1 MNYIE
6 QVFRN
11 KAKDEGCSILVSKWN
26 YDSTLIP
33 EALET
38 IPLIFPHF
46 SKHNKSHSET
56 ILNNIVNVL
65 GKNVIEQLSST
76 DLWLILESAYCHD
89 LGMVITVE
97 MINAALQDGS
107 FLKYFRSVLAD
118 PFHDMYKYAAFYAI
132 KDGKLV
138 LKQNEFSLMMY
149 DSVRFLMSDYFRSRH
164 ADNSLKA
171 IANTDSV
178 LALDLPKA
186 IVPTRLI
193 SMMGAVC
200 RSHTLNF
207 NEVMSLPQVENGI
220 ATDMAHPR
228 FVACLLRLGD
238 ILDIDNNRF
247 SDVFMKT
254 ISEMPE
260 LSQLHKDKHLSIT
273 HLRIDSKYIEVNAK
287 CKSPRVAKV
296 TKDWFSWIK
305 EEVNN
310 QTLRWNTIVPDDISC
325 YLPTISHLDIEIE
338 GYDNLSTIEMPRFT
352 IDVNKALELL
362 QGKNFYKDPFDSI
375 RELLQNAVDS
385 TLLKFYE
392 LYKDSEVIRNG
403 IGKSFL
409 DVAKQ
414 FPIYVEVRRDAK
426 GIIQVS
432 ISDKGL
438 GISKQQLKFLSNT
451 GSSSKNVLK
460 QDIIRNMPMWMRPS
474 GVFGIGFQSIFLL
487 TDRVDIE
494 TKDFFT
500 DECISIEMYNPR
512 SKMKG
517 DIYIKPCSHM
527 YESGFKLHFSL
538 KEECNRQKKTE
549 SNDFFDEIHE
559 EDNVVSICEKVK
571 QYAEL
576 SFFPIYC
583 NEEYIERE
591 DNLYFDQATG
601 IELKFSDSNGVLDQ
615 KFYFK
620 NAHVASLPNVPFF
633 SLIANFHSCDS
644 VDFLTLDRGEFKDSM
659 KSEAQILLFQAIDN
673 YLHSPSFTPVYNKG
687 INSFVLFM
695 RLLGKASIPRLEKD
709 WDFKFKGRPVH
720 EYLSYQKVIVTTTF
734 AQANDVEFKE
744 IGNDLLLSIDV
755 IFMASSEEII
765 RTFLKILS
773 DHYRN
778 CYLKRVFVE
787 NKFKCVQYVMQN
799 EDESDD
805 DIGDLNEI
813 LPFVLD
819 MLRRRDH
826 FAILPYIKGFR
837 HLRIPTDKAQ
847 DKVVDSSIATML
859 PRKKMVKMIS
869 PFKYDGNKLIDN
881 RCQELYDFVHECNGS
896 SIDDI
901 KADYEKFSQLIMAM
915 WNNK

>member
-6 QVFRN
+6 QVFRD

-118 PFHDMYKYAAFYAI
+118 PFHEMYKYAAFYAI

-138 LKQNEFSLMMY
+138 LKQNDFSLMMY

-385 TLLKFYE
+385 TLLKLYE
-392 LYKDSEVIRNG
+392 LYKNTEVVRNG
-403 IGKSFL
+403 IDVSFL
-409 DVAKQ
+409 NAAKK
-414 FPIYVEVRRDAK
+414 FPIHVEVRRDSN

-432 ISDKGL
+432 ISDRGL
-438 GISKQQLKFLSNT
+438 GISKHQLKFLSNT

-460 QDIIRNMPMWMRPS
+460 QDIIRNMPEWMRPS

-538 KEECNRQKKTE
+538 KEECNRQKTE
-549 SNDFFDEIHE
+549 SNGFFDEIHE
-559 EDNVVSICEKVK
+559 EDSVVSICEKVK

-591 DNLYFDQATG
+591 SNLYFDQKTG
-601 IELKFSDSNGVLDQ
+601 IELKFSDTNETLEQ

-620 NAHVASLPNVPFF
+620 NALVDPLPNVPFF
-633 SLIANFHSCDS
+633 SMVANFHSCNS
-644 VDFLTLDRGEFKDSM
+644 VDYLTLDRCAFKDKM
-659 KSEAQILLFQAIDN
+659 QSEAQILLYQAIDN
-673 YLHSPSFTPVYNKG
+673 YLHSASYLPVYNKG
-687 INSFVLFM
+687 VNSFVLFM
-695 RLLGKASIPRLEKD
+695 RLIGNTSIPVLEKD
-709 WDFKFKGRPVH
+709 WDYEFKGKPIH
-720 EYLSYQKVIVTTTF
+720 EYLNYHKVTVTSTFNSLNGIKLEEVGNELHLIV
-734 AQANDVEFKE
+734 DV
-744 IGNDLLLSIDV
+744 LS
-755 IFMASSEEII
+755 MYSI
-765 RTFLKILS
+765 RVFFKILS
-773 DHYRN
+773 DHFKN
-778 CYLKRVFVE
+778 CYIKRLFAENRFRCVE
-787 NKFKCVQYVMQN
+787 YIMQD

-805 DIGDLNEI
+805 DIDNSILSFDCEI
-813 LPFVLD
+813 LKNNRHSV
-819 MLRRRDH
+819 M
-826 FAILPYIKGFR
+826 LPYYKGFR
-837 HLRIPTDKAQ
+837 HLRIPADKAM
-847 DKVVDSSIATML
+847 DIAVDLSVVPMLFSNKIVKV
-859 PRKKMVKMIS
+859 IS

-881 RCQELYDFVHECNGS
+881 RCQELYDFVHECNGC

-901 KADYEKFSQLIMAM
+901 KADYEKFSQLIMTM

>member
-1 MNYIE
+1 M
-6 QVFRN
+6 
-11 KAKDEGCSILVSKWN
+11 
-26 YDSTLIP
+26 
-33 EALET
+33 
-38 IPLIFPHF
+38 
-46 SKHNKSHSET
+46 
-56 ILNNIVNVL
+56 L

-118 PFHDMYKYAAFYAI
+118 PFHEMYKYAAFYAI

-138 LKQNEFSLMMY
+138 LKQNDFSLMMY

-338 GYDNLSTIEMPRFT
+338 GYDNLSTIEMPQFT

-385 TLLKFYE
+385 TLLKLYE
-392 LYKDSEVIRNG
+392 LYKNTEVVRNG
-403 IGKSFL
+403 IDVSFL
-409 DVAKQ
+409 NAAKQ
-414 FPIYVEVRRDAK
+414 FPIHVEVRRDSN

-460 QDIIRNMPMWMRPS
+460 QDIIQNMPEWMRPS

-559 EDNVVSICEKVK
+559 EDSVVSICEKVK

-591 DNLYFDQATG
+591 DNLYFDQETG
-601 IELKFSDSNGVLDQ
+601 IELKFSDTNETLEQ

-620 NAHVASLPNVPFF
+620 NALVDPLPNVPFF
-633 SLIANFHSCDS
+633 SMVANFHSCNS
-644 VDFLTLDRGEFKDSM
+644 VDYLTLDRCAFKDKM
-659 KSEAQILLFQAIDN
+659 QSEAQILLYQAIDN
-673 YLHSPSFTPVYNKG
+673 YLHSASYLPVYNKG
-687 INSFVLFM
+687 VNSFVLFM
-695 RLLGKASIPRLEKD
+695 RLIGKTSIPVLEKD
-709 WDFKFKGRPVH
+709 WDYEFKGKPIH
-720 EYLSYQKVIVTTTF
+720 EYLNYHKVTVTSTFNSLNGIELEEVGNELHLIV
-734 AQANDVEFKE
+734 DV
-744 IGNDLLLSIDV
+744 LS
-755 IFMASSEEII
+755 MSSSEDSI
-765 RTFLKILS
+765 RVFFKILS
-773 DHYRN
+773 DHFKN
-778 CYLKRVFVE
+778 CYIKRLFAENIFRCVE
-787 NKFKCVQYVMQN
+787 YIMQD

-805 DIGDLNEI
+805 DIDNSILSFDCEI
-813 LPFVLD
+813 LKNNRHSV
-819 MLRRRDH
+819 M
-826 FAILPYIKGFR
+826 LPYYKGFR
-837 HLRIPTDKAQ
+837 HLRIPADKAM
-847 DKVVDSSIATML
+847 DIAIDLSVLPMLFSNKIVKV
-859 PRKKMVKMIS
+859 IS
-869 PFKYDGNKLIDN
+869 PFRYDGSKLIDR
-881 RCQELYDFVHECNGS
+881 RCQKLYDFVHECNGS

>member
-6 QVFRN
+6 QVFRD

-118 PFHDMYKYAAFYAI
+118 PFHEMYKYAAFYAI

-138 LKQNEFSLMMY
+138 LKQNDFSLMMY

-385 TLLKFYE
+385 TLLKLYE
-392 LYKDSEVIRNG
+392 LYKNTEVVRNG
-403 IGKSFL
+403 IDVSFL
-409 DVAKQ
+409 NAAKQ
-414 FPIYVEVRRDAK
+414 FPIHVEVRRDSN

-432 ISDKGL
+432 ISDRGL
-438 GISKQQLKFLSNT
+438 GISKHQLKFLSNT

-460 QDIIRNMPMWMRPS
+460 QDIIRNMPEWMRPS

-538 KEECNRQKKTE
+538 KEECNRQKTE
-549 SNDFFDEIHE
+549 SNGFFDEIHE
-559 EDNVVSICEKVK
+559 EDSVVSICEKVK

-591 DNLYFDQATG
+591 SNLYFDQKTG
-601 IELKFSDSNGVLDQ
+601 IELKFSDTNETLEQ

-620 NAHVASLPNVPFF
+620 NALVDPLPNVPFF
-633 SLIANFHSCDS
+633 SMVANFHSCNS
-644 VDFLTLDRGEFKDSM
+644 VDYLTLDRCAFKDKM
-659 KSEAQILLFQAIDN
+659 QSEAQILLYQAIDN
-673 YLHSPSFTPVYNKG
+673 YLHSASYLPVYNKG
-687 INSFVLFM
+687 VNSFVLFM
-695 RLLGKASIPRLEKD
+695 RLIGNTSIPVLEKD
-709 WDFKFKGRPVH
+709 WDYEFKGKPIH
-720 EYLSYQKVIVTTTF
+720 EYLNYHKVTVTSTFNSLNGIKLEEVGNELHLIV
-734 AQANDVEFKE
+734 DV
-744 IGNDLLLSIDV
+744 LS
-755 IFMASSEEII
+755 MSSSEDSI
-765 RTFLKILS
+765 RVFFKILS
-773 DHYRN
+773 DHFKN
-778 CYLKRVFVE
+778 CYIKRLFAENRFRCVE
-787 NKFKCVQYVMQN
+787 YIMQD

-805 DIGDLNEI
+805 DIDNSILSFDCEI
-813 LPFVLD
+813 LKNNRHSV
-819 MLRRRDH
+819 M
-826 FAILPYIKGFR
+826 LPYYKGFR
-837 HLRIPTDKAQ
+837 HLRIPADKAM
-847 DKVVDSSIATML
+847 DIAVDLSVVPMLFSNKIVKV
-859 PRKKMVKMIS
+859 IS

-901 KADYEKFSQLIMAM
+901 KADYEKFSQLIMTM

>member
-89 LGMVITVE
+89 LGMVITAE

-107 FLKYFRSVLAD
+107 FLKYFRSILAD
-118 PFHDMYKYAAFYAI
+118 PFHEMYKYAAFYTI

-138 LKQNEFSLMMY
+138 LRQNDFSLMMY

-207 NEVMSLPQVENGI
+207 NEIMSLPQVENGI

-385 TLLKFYE
+385 TLLKLYE
-392 LYKDSEVIRNG
+392 LYKNTEVIRNG
-403 IGKSFL
+403 IDVSFL
-409 DVAKQ
+409 DAAKQ
-414 FPIYVEVRRDAK
+414 FPIHVEVRRDSN

-451 GSSSKNVLK
+451 GSSSQNVLK
-460 QDIIRNMPMWMRPS
+460 QDIIRNMPDWMRPS

-538 KEECNRQKKTE
+538 GKECYRQKTD

-559 EDNVVSICEKVK
+559 ADSVVSICEKVK

-591 DNLYFDQATG
+591 SNLYFDQETG
-601 IELKFSDSNGVLDQ
+601 IELKFSDTNETLEQ

-620 NAHVASLPNVPFF
+620 NALVDPLPNVPFF
-633 SLIANFHSCDS
+633 SMVANFHSCNS
-644 VDFLTLDRGEFKDSM
+644 VDYLTLDRCAFKDKM
-659 KSEAQILLFQAIDN
+659 QSEAQILLYQAIDN
-673 YLHSPSFTPVYNKG
+673 YLHSASYLPVYNKG
-687 INSFVLFM
+687 VNSFVLFM
-695 RLLGKASIPRLEKD
+695 RLIGNTSIPVLEKD
-709 WDFKFKGRPVH
+709 WDYEFKGKPIH
-720 EYLSYQKVIVTTTF
+720 EYLNYHKVTVTSTFNSLNGIKLEEVGNELHLIV
-734 AQANDVEFKE
+734 DV
-744 IGNDLLLSIDV
+744 LS
-755 IFMASSEEII
+755 MSSSEDSI
-765 RTFLKILS
+765 RVFFKILS
-773 DHYRN
+773 DYFKN
-778 CYLKRVFVE
+778 CYIKRLFAENRFRCVE
-787 NKFKCVQYVMQN
+787 YIMQD

-805 DIGDLNEI
+805 DIDNSILSFDCEI
-813 LPFVLD
+813 LKRNRHSV
-819 MLRRRDH
+819 M
-826 FAILPYIKGFR
+826 LPYYKGFR
-837 HLRIPTDKAQ
+837 HLRIPADKAM
-847 DKVVDSSIATML
+847 DIAVDLSVVPMLFSNKIVKV
-859 PRKKMVKMIS
+859 IS
-869 PFKYDGNKLIDN
+869 PFRYDGSKLIDR
-881 RCQELYDFVHECNGS
+881 RCQKLYDFVHECNGS

>member
-6 QVFRN
+6 QVFRD

-118 PFHDMYKYAAFYAI
+118 PFHEMYKYAAFYAV

-138 LKQNEFSLMMY
+138 LKQNDFSLMMY

-385 TLLKFYE
+385 TLLKLYE
-392 LYKDSEVIRNG
+392 LYKNTEVVRNG
-403 IGKSFL
+403 IDVSFL
-409 DVAKQ
+409 NAAKQ
-414 FPIYVEVRRDAK
+414 FPIHVEVRRDSN

-432 ISDKGL
+432 ISDRGL
-438 GISKQQLKFLSNT
+438 GISKHQLKFLSNT

-460 QDIIRNMPMWMRPS
+460 QDIIRNMPEWMRPS

-538 KEECNRQKKTE
+538 KEECNRQKTE
-549 SNDFFDEIHE
+549 SNGFFDEIHE
-559 EDNVVSICEKVK
+559 EDSVVSICEKVK

-591 DNLYFDQATG
+591 SNLYFDQKTG
-601 IELKFSDSNGVLDQ
+601 IELKFSDTNETLEQ

-620 NAHVASLPNVPFF
+620 NALVDPLPNVPFF
-633 SLIANFHSCDS
+633 SMVANFHSCNS
-644 VDFLTLDRGEFKDSM
+644 VDYLTLDRCAFKDKM
-659 KSEAQILLFQAIDN
+659 QSEAQILLYQAIDN
-673 YLHSPSFTPVYNKG
+673 YLHSASYLPVYNKG
-687 INSFVLFM
+687 VNSFVLFM
-695 RLLGKASIPRLEKD
+695 RLIGNTSIPVLEKD
-709 WDFKFKGRPVH
+709 WDYEFKGKPIH
-720 EYLSYQKVIVTTTF
+720 EYLNYHKVTVTSTFNSLNGIKLEEVGNELHLIV
-734 AQANDVEFKE
+734 DV
-744 IGNDLLLSIDV
+744 LS
-755 IFMASSEEII
+755 MSSSEDSI
-765 RTFLKILS
+765 RVFFKILS
-773 DHYRN
+773 DHFKN
-778 CYLKRVFVE
+778 CYIKRLFAENRFRCVE
-787 NKFKCVQYVMQN
+787 YIMQD

-805 DIGDLNEI
+805 DIDNSILSFDCEI
-813 LPFVLD
+813 LKNNRHSV
-819 MLRRRDH
+819 M
-826 FAILPYIKGFR
+826 LPYYKGFR
-837 HLRIPTDKAQ
+837 HLRIPADKAM
-847 DKVVDSSIATML
+847 DIAVDLSVVPMLFSNKIVKV
-859 PRKKMVKMIS
+859 IS

-901 KADYEKFSQLIMAM
+901 KADYEKFSQLIKTM

>member
-6 QVFRN
+6 QVFRD

-118 PFHDMYKYAAFYAI
+118 PFHEMYKYAAFYAI

-138 LKQNEFSLMMY
+138 LKQNDFSLMMY

-338 GYDNLSTIEMPRFT
+338 GYDNLSTIEMPQFT

-385 TLLKFYE
+385 TLLKLYE
-392 LYKDSEVIRNG
+392 LYKNTEVVRNG
-403 IGKSFL
+403 INVSFL
-409 DVAKQ
+409 NAAKQ
-414 FPIYVEVRRDAK
+414 FPIHVEVRRDSN

-460 QDIIRNMPMWMRPS
+460 QDIIRNMPEWMRPS

-538 KEECNRQKKTE
+538 GKECYRQKTD

-559 EDNVVSICEKVK
+559 ADSVVSICEKVK

-583 NEEYIERE
+583 NEKYIERE
-591 DNLYFDQATG
+591 SNLYFDQETG
-601 IELKFSDSNGVLDQ
+601 IELKFSDTNETLEQ

-620 NAHVASLPNVPFF
+620 NALVDPLPNVPFF
-633 SLIANFHSCDS
+633 SMVANFHSCNS
-644 VDFLTLDRGEFKDSM
+644 VDYLTLDRCAFKDKM
-659 KSEAQILLFQAIDN
+659 QSEAQILLYQAIDN
-673 YLHSPSFTPVYNKG
+673 YLHSASYLPVYNKG
-687 INSFVLFM
+687 VNSFVLFM
-695 RLLGKASIPRLEKD
+695 RLIGKTSIPVLEKD
-709 WDFKFKGRPVH
+709 WDYEFKGKPIH
-720 EYLSYQKVIVTTTF
+720 EYLNYHKVTVTSTFNSLNGIELEEVGNELHLIV
-734 AQANDVEFKE
+734 DV
-744 IGNDLLLSIDV
+744 LS
-755 IFMASSEEII
+755 MSSIEDSI
-765 RTFLKILS
+765 RVFFKILS
-773 DHYRN
+773 DHFKN
-778 CYLKRVFVE
+778 CYIKRLFAENRFRCVE
-787 NKFKCVQYVMQN
+787 YIMQD

-805 DIGDLNEI
+805 DIDNSILSFDCEI
-813 LPFVLD
+813 LKNKRHSV
-819 MLRRRDH
+819 M
-826 FAILPYIKGFR
+826 LPYYKGFR
-837 HLRIPTDKAQ
+837 HLRIPADKAM
-847 DKVVDSSIATML
+847 DIAVDLRVLPMLFSNKIVKV
-859 PRKKMVKMIS
+859 IS
-869 PFKYDGNKLIDN
+869 PFRYDGSKLID
-881 RCQELYDFVHECNGS
+881 RLCQKLYDFVHECNGS

-901 KADYEKFSQLIMAM
+901 KADYERFVQLIISI

>member
-6 QVFRN
+6 QVFRD

-118 PFHDMYKYAAFYAI
+118 PFHEMYKYAAFYAI

-138 LKQNEFSLMMY
+138 LKQNDFSLMMY

-385 TLLKFYE
+385 TLLKLYE

-460 QDIIRNMPMWMRPS
+460 QDIIRNMPVWMRPS

-538 KEECNRQKKTE
+538 KEECNRQKTE
-549 SNDFFDEIHE
+549 SNGFFDEIHE
-559 EDNVVSICEKVK
+559 EDSVVSICEKVK

-591 DNLYFDQATG
+591 SNLYFDQKTG
-601 IELKFSDSNGVLDQ
+601 IELKFSDTNETLEQ

-620 NAHVASLPNVPFF
+620 NALVDPLPNVPFF
-633 SLIANFHSCDS
+633 SMVANFHSCNS
-644 VDFLTLDRGEFKDSM
+644 VDYLTLDRCAFKDKM
-659 KSEAQILLFQAIDN
+659 QSEAQILLYQAIDN
-673 YLHSPSFTPVYNKG
+673 YLHSASYLPVYNKG
-687 INSFVLFM
+687 VNSFVLFM
-695 RLLGKASIPRLEKD
+695 RLIGNTSIPVLEKD
-709 WDFKFKGRPVH
+709 WDYEFKGKPIH
-720 EYLSYQKVIVTTTF
+720 EYLNYHKVTVTSTFNSLNGIKLEEVGNELHLIV
-734 AQANDVEFKE
+734 DV
-744 IGNDLLLSIDV
+744 LS
-755 IFMASSEEII
+755 MSSSEDSI
-765 RTFLKILS
+765 RVFFKILS
-773 DHYRN
+773 DHFKN
-778 CYLKRVFVE
+778 CYIKRLFAENRFRCVE
-787 NKFKCVQYVMQN
+787 YIMQD

-805 DIGDLNEI
+805 DIDNSILSFDCEI
-813 LPFVLD
+813 LKDNRHSV
-819 MLRRRDH
+819 M
-826 FAILPYIKGFR
+826 LPYYKGFR
-837 HLRIPTDKAQ
+837 HLRIPADKAM
-847 DKVVDSSIATML
+847 DIAVDLSVVPMLFSNKIVKV
-859 PRKKMVKMIS
+859 IS

-901 KADYEKFSQLIMAM
+901 KADYEKFSQLIMTM

>member
-118 PFHDMYKYAAFYAI
+118 PFHEMYKYAAFYAI
-132 KDGKLV
+132 KNGKLV
-138 LKQNEFSLMMY
+138 LKQNDFSLMMY

-385 TLLKFYE
+385 TLLKLYE
-392 LYKDSEVIRNG
+392 LYKNTEVVRNG
-403 IGKSFL
+403 IDVSFL
-409 DVAKQ
+409 NAAKQ
-414 FPIYVEVRRDAK
+414 FPIHVEVRRDSN

-432 ISDKGL
+432 ISDRGL
-438 GISKQQLKFLSNT
+438 GISKHQLKFLSNT

-460 QDIIRNMPMWMRPS
+460 QDIIRNMPEWMRPS

-538 KEECNRQKKTE
+538 KEECNRQKTE
-549 SNDFFDEIHE
+549 SNGFFDEIHE
-559 EDNVVSICEKVK
+559 EDSVVSICEKVK

-591 DNLYFDQATG
+591 SNLYFDQKTG
-601 IELKFSDSNGVLDQ
+601 IELKFSDTNETLEQ

-620 NAHVASLPNVPFF
+620 NALVDPLPNVPFF
-633 SLIANFHSCDS
+633 SMVANFHSCNS
-644 VDFLTLDRGEFKDSM
+644 VDYLTLDRCAFKDKM
-659 KSEAQILLFQAIDN
+659 QSEAQILLYQAIDN
-673 YLHSPSFTPVYNKG
+673 YLHSASYLPVYNKG
-687 INSFVLFM
+687 VNSFVLFM
-695 RLLGKASIPRLEKD
+695 RLIGNTSIPVLEKD
-709 WDFKFKGRPVH
+709 WDYEFKGKPIH
-720 EYLSYQKVIVTTTF
+720 EYLNYHKVTVTSTFNSLNGIKLEEVGNELHLIV
-734 AQANDVEFKE
+734 DV
-744 IGNDLLLSIDV
+744 LS
-755 IFMASSEEII
+755 MSSSEDSI
-765 RTFLKILS
+765 RVFFKILS
-773 DHYRN
+773 DHFKN
-778 CYLKRVFVE
+778 CYIKRLFAENRFRCVE
-787 NKFKCVQYVMQN
+787 YIMQD

-805 DIGDLNEI
+805 DIDNSILSFDCEI
-813 LPFVLD
+813 LKDNRHSV
-819 MLRRRDH
+819 M
-826 FAILPYIKGFR
+826 LPYYKGFR
-837 HLRIPTDKAQ
+837 HLRIPADKAM
-847 DKVVDSSIATML
+847 DIAVDLSVVPMLFSNKIVKV
-859 PRKKMVKMIS
+859 IS

-901 KADYEKFSQLIMAM
+901 KADYEKFSQLIMTM

>member
-6 QVFRN
+6 QVFRD

-97 MINAALQDGS
+97 MINAALQNGS

-118 PFHDMYKYAAFYAI
+118 PFHEMYKYAAFYAI

-138 LKQNEFSLMMY
+138 LKQNDFSLMMY

-296 TKDWFSWIK
+296 TKDCFSWIK

-385 TLLKFYE
+385 TLLKLYE
-392 LYKDSEVIRNG
+392 LYKNTEVVRNG
-403 IGKSFL
+403 IDVSFL
-409 DVAKQ
+409 NAAKQ
-414 FPIYVEVRRDAK
+414 FPIHVEVRRDSN

-432 ISDKGL
+432 ISDRGL
-438 GISKQQLKFLSNT
+438 GISKHQLKFLSNT

-460 QDIIRNMPMWMRPS
+460 QDIIRNMPEWMRPS

-538 KEECNRQKKTE
+538 KEECNRQKTE
-549 SNDFFDEIHE
+549 SNGFFDEIHE
-559 EDNVVSICEKVK
+559 EDSVVSICEKVK

-591 DNLYFDQATG
+591 SNLYFDQKTG
-601 IELKFSDSNGVLDQ
+601 IELKFSDTNETLEQ

-620 NAHVASLPNVPFF
+620 NALVDPLPNVPFF
-633 SLIANFHSCDS
+633 SMVANFHSCNS
-644 VDFLTLDRGEFKDSM
+644 VDYLTLDRCAFKDKM
-659 KSEAQILLFQAIDN
+659 QSEAQILLYQAIDN
-673 YLHSPSFTPVYNKG
+673 YLHSASYLPVYNKG
-687 INSFVLFM
+687 VNSFVLFM
-695 RLLGKASIPRLEKD
+695 RLIGNTSIPVLEKD
-709 WDFKFKGRPVH
+709 WDYEFKGKPIH
-720 EYLSYQKVIVTTTF
+720 EYLNYHKVTVTSTFNSLNGIKLEEVGNELHLIV
-734 AQANDVEFKE
+734 DV
-744 IGNDLLLSIDV
+744 LS
-755 IFMASSEEII
+755 MSSSEDSI
-765 RTFLKILS
+765 RVFFKILS
-773 DHYRN
+773 DHFKN
-778 CYLKRVFVE
+778 CYIKRLFAENRFRCVE
-787 NKFKCVQYVMQN
+787 YIMQD

-805 DIGDLNEI
+805 DIDNSILSFDCEI
-813 LPFVLD
+813 LKNNRHSV
-819 MLRRRDH
+819 M
-826 FAILPYIKGFR
+826 LPYYKGFR
-837 HLRIPTDKAQ
+837 HLRIPADKAM
-847 DKVVDSSIATML
+847 DIAVDLSVVPMLFSNKIVKV
-859 PRKKMVKMIS
+859 IS

-901 KADYEKFSQLIMAM
+901 KADYEKFSQLIMTM

>member
-89 LGMVITVE
+89 LGMVITAE

-118 PFHDMYKYAAFYAI
+118 PFHEMYKYAAFYAI

-138 LKQNEFSLMMY
+138 LRQNDFSLMMY

-207 NEVMSLPQVENGI
+207 NEIMSLPQVENGI

-385 TLLKFYE
+385 TLLKLYE
-392 LYKDSEVIRNG
+392 LYKNTEVIRNG
-403 IGKSFL
+403 IDVSFL
-409 DVAKQ
+409 DAAKQ
-414 FPIYVEVRRDAK
+414 FPIHVEVRRDSN

-451 GSSSKNVLK
+451 GSSSQNVLK
-460 QDIIRNMPMWMRPS
+460 QDIIRNMPEWMRPS

-538 KEECNRQKKTE
+538 GKECYRQKTD

-559 EDNVVSICEKVK
+559 ADSVVSICEKVK

-591 DNLYFDQATG
+591 SNLYFDQETG
-601 IELKFSDSNGVLDQ
+601 IELKFSDTNETLEQ

-620 NAHVASLPNVPFF
+620 NALVDPLPNVPFF
-633 SLIANFHSCDS
+633 SMVANFHSCNS
-644 VDFLTLDRGEFKDSM
+644 VDYLTLDRCAFKDKM
-659 KSEAQILLFQAIDN
+659 QSEAQILLYQAIDN
-673 YLHSPSFTPVYNKG
+673 YLHSASYLPVYNKG
-687 INSFVLFM
+687 VNSFVLFM
-695 RLLGKASIPRLEKD
+695 RLIGNTSIPVLEKD
-709 WDFKFKGRPVH
+709 WDYEFKGKPIH
-720 EYLSYQKVIVTTTF
+720 EYLNYHKVTVTSTFNSLNGIKLEEVGNELHLIV
-734 AQANDVEFKE
+734 DV
-744 IGNDLLLSIDV
+744 LS
-755 IFMASSEEII
+755 MSSSEDSI
-765 RTFLKILS
+765 RVFFKILS
-773 DHYRN
+773 DHFKN
-778 CYLKRVFVE
+778 CYIKRLFAENRFRCVE
-787 NKFKCVQYVMQN
+787 YIMQD

-805 DIGDLNEI
+805 DIDNSILSFDCEI
-813 LPFVLD
+813 LKRNRHSV
-819 MLRRRDH
+819 M
-826 FAILPYIKGFR
+826 LPYYKGFR
-837 HLRIPTDKAQ
+837 HLRIPADKAM
-847 DKVVDSSIATML
+847 DIAVDLSVVPMLFSNKIVKV
-859 PRKKMVKMIS
+859 IS
-869 PFKYDGNKLIDN
+869 PFRYDGSKLIDR
-881 RCQELYDFVHECNGS
+881 RCQKLYDFVHECNGS

>member
-6 QVFRN
+6 QVFRD

-118 PFHDMYKYAAFYAI
+118 PFHEMYKYAAFYAI

-138 LKQNEFSLMMY
+138 LKQNDFSLMMY

-385 TLLKFYE
+385 TLLKLYE
-392 LYKDSEVIRNG
+392 LYKNTEVVRNG
-403 IGKSFL
+403 IDVSFL
-409 DVAKQ
+409 NAAKQ
-414 FPIYVEVRRDAK
+414 FPIHVEVRRDSN

-432 ISDKGL
+432 ISDRGL
-438 GISKQQLKFLSNT
+438 GISKHQLKFLSNT

-460 QDIIRNMPMWMRPS
+460 QDIIRNMPEWMRPS

-538 KEECNRQKKTE
+538 KEECNRQKTE
-549 SNDFFDEIHE
+549 SNGFFDEIHE
-559 EDNVVSICEKVK
+559 EDSVVSICEKVK

-591 DNLYFDQATG
+591 SNLYFDQKTG
-601 IELKFSDSNGVLDQ
+601 IELKFSDTNETLEQ

-620 NAHVASLPNVPFF
+620 NALVDPLPNVPFF
-633 SLIANFHSCDS
+633 SMVANFHSCNS
-644 VDFLTLDRGEFKDSM
+644 VDYLTLDRCAFKDKM
-659 KSEAQILLFQAIDN
+659 QSEAQILLYQAIDN
-673 YLHSPSFTPVYNKG
+673 YLHSASYLPVYNKG
-687 INSFVLFM
+687 VNSFVLFM
-695 RLLGKASIPRLEKD
+695 RLIGNTSIPVLEKD
-709 WDFKFKGRPVH
+709 WDYEFKGKPIH
-720 EYLSYQKVIVTTTF
+720 EYLNYHKVTVTSTFNSLNGIKLEEVGNELHLIV
-734 AQANDVEFKE
+734 DV
-744 IGNDLLLSIDV
+744 LS
-755 IFMASSEEII
+755 MSSSEDSI
-765 RTFLKILS
+765 RVFFKILS
-773 DHYRN
+773 DHFKN
-778 CYLKRVFVE
+778 CYIKRLFAENRFRCVE
-787 NKFKCVQYVMQN
+787 YIMQD

-805 DIGDLNEI
+805 DIDNSILSFNCEI
-813 LPFVLD
+813 LKNNRHSV
-819 MLRRRDH
+819 M
-826 FAILPYIKGFR
+826 LPYYKGFR
-837 HLRIPTDKAQ
+837 HLRIPADKAM
-847 DKVVDSSIATML
+847 DIAVDLSVVPMLFSNKIVKV
-859 PRKKMVKMIS
+859 IS

-901 KADYEKFSQLIMAM
+901 KADYEKFSQLIMTM

>member
-1 MNYIE
+1 MNFIE
-6 QVFRN
+6 QVLRS

-76 DLWLILESAYCHD
+76 DLWLILEAAYCHD

-97 MINAALQDGS
+97 MIHEALQDGS

-118 PFHDMYKYAAFYAI
+118 PFHEMYKYASFYDI

-138 LKQNEFSLMMY
+138 LKQNDFSLLMY

-171 IANTDSV
+171 ITNTDSV

-186 IVPTRLI
+186 IVPSRLI

-200 RSHTLNF
+200 RSHTLSF
-207 NEVMSLPQVENGI
+207 NEVMMLPQVENGI

-247 SDVFMKT
+247 SDVFIKT

-287 CKSPRVAKV
+287 CNSPRVAKV

-310 QTLRWNTIVPDDISC
+310 QTLRWNTIVPDDVSC
-325 YLPTISHLDIEIE
+325 YLPTISSLDIEIE

-385 TLLKFYE
+385 TLLKLYE
-392 LYKDSEVIRNG
+392 LYKDTEVIRNG
-403 IGKSFL
+403 IDDSFL
-409 DVAKQ
+409 DAAKL
-414 FPIYVEVRRDAK
+414 FPIHVDVRRDSQ

-460 QDIIRNMPMWMRPS
+460 
-474 GVFGIGFQSIFLL
+474 
-487 TDRVDIE
+487 
-494 TKDFFT
+494 
-500 DECISIEMYNPR
+500 
-512 SKMKG
+512 
-517 DIYIKPCSHM
+517 
-527 YESGFKLHFSL
+527 
-538 KEECNRQKKTE
+538 
-549 SNDFFDEIHE
+549 
-559 EDNVVSICEKVK
+559 
-571 QYAEL
+571 
-576 SFFPIYC
+576 
-583 NEEYIERE
+583 
-591 DNLYFDQATG
+591 
-601 IELKFSDSNGVLDQ
+601 
-615 KFYFK
+615 
-620 NAHVASLPNVPFF
+620 
-633 SLIANFHSCDS
+633 
-644 VDFLTLDRGEFKDSM
+644 
-659 KSEAQILLFQAIDN
+659 
-673 YLHSPSFTPVYNKG
+673 SP
-687 INSFVLFM
+687 L
-695 RLLGKASIPRLEKD
+695 
-709 WDFKFKGRPVH
+709 
-720 EYLSYQKVIVTTTF
+720 
-734 AQANDVEFKE
+734 
-744 IGNDLLLSIDV
+744 
-755 IFMASSEEII
+755 
-765 RTFLKILS
+765 
-773 DHYRN
+773 
-778 CYLKRVFVE
+778 
-787 NKFKCVQYVMQN
+787 
-799 EDESDD
+799 
-805 DIGDLNEI
+805 
-813 LPFVLD
+813 
-819 MLRRRDH
+819 
-826 FAILPYIKGFR
+826 
-837 HLRIPTDKAQ
+837 
-847 DKVVDSSIATML
+847 
-859 PRKKMVKMIS
+859 
-869 PFKYDGNKLIDN
+869 
-881 RCQELYDFVHECNGS
+881 
-896 SIDDI
+896 
-901 KADYEKFSQLIMAM
+901 
-915 WNNK
+915 

>member
-6 QVFRN
+6 QVFRD

-118 PFHDMYKYAAFYAI
+118 PFHEMYKYAAFYAI

-138 LKQNEFSLMMY
+138 LKQNDFSLMMY

-385 TLLKFYE
+385 TLLKLYE
-392 LYKDSEVIRNG
+392 LYKNTEVVRNG
-403 IGKSFL
+403 IDVSFL
-409 DVAKQ
+409 NAAKQ
-414 FPIYVEVRRDAK
+414 FPIHVEVRRDSN

-432 ISDKGL
+432 ISDRGL
-438 GISKQQLKFLSNT
+438 GISKHQLKFLSNT

-460 QDIIRNMPMWMRPS
+460 QDIIRNMPEWMRPS

-538 KEECNRQKKTE
+538 KEECNRQKTE
-549 SNDFFDEIHE
+549 SNGFFDEIHE
-559 EDNVVSICEKVK
+559 EDSVVSICEKVK

-591 DNLYFDQATG
+591 SNLYFDQKTG
-601 IELKFSDSNGVLDQ
+601 IELKFSDTNETLEQ

-620 NAHVASLPNVPFF
+620 NALVDPLPNVPFF
-633 SLIANFHSCDS
+633 SMVANFHSCNS
-644 VDFLTLDRGEFKDSM
+644 VDYLTLDRCAFKDKM
-659 KSEAQILLFQAIDN
+659 QSEAQILLYQAIDN
-673 YLHSPSFTPVYNKG
+673 YLHSASYLPVYNKG
-687 INSFVLFM
+687 VNSFVLFM
-695 RLLGKASIPRLEKD
+695 RLIGNTSIPVLEKD
-709 WDFKFKGRPVH
+709 WDYEFKGKPIH
-720 EYLSYQKVIVTTTF
+720 EYLNYHKVTVTSTFNSLNGIKLEEVGNELHLIV
-734 AQANDVEFKE
+734 DV
-744 IGNDLLLSIDV
+744 LS
-755 IFMASSEEII
+755 MSSSEDSI
-765 RTFLKILS
+765 RVFFKILS
-773 DHYRN
+773 DHFKN
-778 CYLKRVFVE
+778 CYIKRLFAENRFRCVE
-787 NKFKCVQYVMQN
+787 YIMQD

-805 DIGDLNEI
+805 DIDNSILSFDCEI
-813 LPFVLD
+813 LKNNRHSV
-819 MLRRRDH
+819 M
-826 FAILPYIKGFR
+826 LPYYKGFR
-837 HLRIPTDKAQ
+837 HLRIPADKAM
-847 DKVVDSSIATML
+847 DIAVDLSVVPMLFSNKIVKV
-859 PRKKMVKMIS
+859 IS

-901 KADYEKFSQLIMAM
+901 KADYEKFSQLIKTM

>member
-6 QVFRN
+6 QVFRD

-118 PFHDMYKYAAFYAI
+118 PFHEMYKYAAFYAI
-132 KDGKLV
+132 KNGKLV
-138 LKQNEFSLMMY
+138 LKQNDFSLMMY

-385 TLLKFYE
+385 TLLKLYE
-392 LYKDSEVIRNG
+392 LYKNTEVVRNG
-403 IGKSFL
+403 IDVSFL
-409 DVAKQ
+409 NAAKQ
-414 FPIYVEVRRDAK
+414 FPIHVEVRRDSN

-432 ISDKGL
+432 ISDRGL
-438 GISKQQLKFLSNT
+438 GISKHQLKFLSNT

-460 QDIIRNMPMWMRPS
+460 QDIIRNMPEWMRPS

-538 KEECNRQKKTE
+538 KEECNRQKTE
-549 SNDFFDEIHE
+549 SNGFFDEIHE
-559 EDNVVSICEKVK
+559 EDSVVSICEKVK

-591 DNLYFDQATG
+591 SNLYFDQKTG
-601 IELKFSDSNGVLDQ
+601 IELKFSDTNETLEQ

-620 NAHVASLPNVPFF
+620 NALVDPLPNVPFF
-633 SLIANFHSCDS
+633 SMVANFHSCNS
-644 VDFLTLDRGEFKDSM
+644 VDYLTLDRCAFKDKM
-659 KSEAQILLFQAIDN
+659 QSEAQILLYQAIDN
-673 YLHSPSFTPVYNKG
+673 YLHSASYLPVYNKG
-687 INSFVLFM
+687 VNSFVLFM
-695 RLLGKASIPRLEKD
+695 RLIGNTSIPVLEKD
-709 WDFKFKGRPVH
+709 WDYEFKGKPIH
-720 EYLSYQKVIVTTTF
+720 EYLNYHKVTVTSTFNSLNGIKLEEVGNELHLIV
-734 AQANDVEFKE
+734 DV
-744 IGNDLLLSIDV
+744 LS
-755 IFMASSEEII
+755 MSSSEDSI
-765 RTFLKILS
+765 RVFFKILS
-773 DHYRN
+773 DHFKN
-778 CYLKRVFVE
+778 CYIKRLFAENRFRCVE
-787 NKFKCVQYVMQN
+787 YIMQD

-805 DIGDLNEI
+805 DIDNSILSFDCEI
-813 LPFVLD
+813 LKDNRHSV
-819 MLRRRDH
+819 M
-826 FAILPYIKGFR
+826 LPYYKGFR
-837 HLRIPTDKAQ
+837 HLRIPADKAM
-847 DKVVDSSIATML
+847 DIAVDLSVVPMLFSNKIVKV
-859 PRKKMVKMIS
+859 IS

-901 KADYEKFSQLIMAM
+901 KADYEKFSQLIMTM

>member
-6 QVFRN
+6 QVFRD

-118 PFHDMYKYAAFYAI
+118 PFHEMYKYAAFYAI

-138 LKQNEFSLMMY
+138 LKQNDFSLMMY

-385 TLLKFYE
+385 TLLKLYE

-460 QDIIRNMPMWMRPS
+460 QDIIRNMPVWMRPS

-538 KEECNRQKKTE
+538 KEECNRQKTE
-549 SNDFFDEIHE
+549 SNGFFDEIHE
-559 EDNVVSICEKVK
+559 EDSVVSICEKVK

-591 DNLYFDQATG
+591 SNLYFDQKTG
-601 IELKFSDSNGVLDQ
+601 IELKFSDTNETLEQ

-620 NAHVASLPNVPFF
+620 NALVDPLPNVPFF
-633 SLIANFHSCDS
+633 SMVANFHSCNS
-644 VDFLTLDRGEFKDSM
+644 VDYLTLDRCAFKDKM
-659 KSEAQILLFQAIDN
+659 QSEAQILLYQAIDN
-673 YLHSPSFTPVYNKG
+673 YLHSASYLPVYNKG
-687 INSFVLFM
+687 VNSFVLFM
-695 RLLGKASIPRLEKD
+695 RLIGNTSIPVLEKD
-709 WDFKFKGRPVH
+709 WDYEFKGKPIH
-720 EYLSYQKVIVTTTF
+720 EYLNYHKVTVTSTFNSLNGIKLEEVGNELHLIV
-734 AQANDVEFKE
+734 DV
-744 IGNDLLLSIDV
+744 LS
-755 IFMASSEEII
+755 MSSSEDSI
-765 RTFLKILS
+765 RVFFKILS
-773 DHYRN
+773 DHLKN
-778 CYLKRVFVE
+778 CYIKRLFAENRFRCVE
-787 NKFKCVQYVMQN
+787 YIMQD

-805 DIGDLNEI
+805 DIDNSILSFDCEI
-813 LPFVLD
+813 LKDNRHSV
-819 MLRRRDH
+819 M
-826 FAILPYIKGFR
+826 LPYYKGFR
-837 HLRIPTDKAQ
+837 HLRIPADKAM
-847 DKVVDSSIATML
+847 DIAVDLSVVPMLFSNKIVKV
-859 PRKKMVKMIS
+859 IS

-901 KADYEKFSQLIMAM
+901 KADYEKFSQLIMTM

>member
-107 FLKYFRSVLAD
+107 FLKYFRNVLAD
-118 PFHDMYKYAAFYAI
+118 PFHEMYKYAAFYAI
-132 KDGKLV
+132 KNGKLV
-138 LKQNEFSLMMY
+138 LKQNDFSLMMY

-385 TLLKFYE
+385 TLLKLYE
-392 LYKDSEVIRNG
+392 LYKNTEVVRNG
-403 IGKSFL
+403 IDVSFL
-409 DVAKQ
+409 NAAKQ
-414 FPIYVEVRRDAK
+414 FPIHVEVRRDSN

-432 ISDKGL
+432 ISDRGL
-438 GISKQQLKFLSNT
+438 GISKHQLKFLSNT

-460 QDIIRNMPMWMRPS
+460 QDIIRNMPEWMRPS

-538 KEECNRQKKTE
+538 KEECNRQKTE
-549 SNDFFDEIHE
+549 SNGFFDEIHE
-559 EDNVVSICEKVK
+559 EDSVVSICEKVK

-591 DNLYFDQATG
+591 SNLYFDQKTG
-601 IELKFSDSNGVLDQ
+601 IELKFSDTNETLEQ

-620 NAHVASLPNVPFF
+620 NALVDPLPNVPFF
-633 SLIANFHSCDS
+633 SMVANFHSCNS
-644 VDFLTLDRGEFKDSM
+644 VDYLTLDRCAFKDKM
-659 KSEAQILLFQAIDN
+659 QSEAQILLYQAIDN
-673 YLHSPSFTPVYNKG
+673 YLHSASYLPVYNKG
-687 INSFVLFM
+687 VNSFVLFM
-695 RLLGKASIPRLEKD
+695 RLIGNTSIPVLEKD
-709 WDFKFKGRPVH
+709 WDYEFKGKPIH
-720 EYLSYQKVIVTTTF
+720 EYLNYHKVTVTSTFNSLNGIKLEEVGNELHLIV
-734 AQANDVEFKE
+734 DV
-744 IGNDLLLSIDV
+744 LS
-755 IFMASSEEII
+755 MSSSEDSI
-765 RTFLKILS
+765 RVFFKILS
-773 DHYRN
+773 DHFKN
-778 CYLKRVFVE
+778 CYIKRLFAENRFRCVE
-787 NKFKCVQYVMQN
+787 YIMQD

-805 DIGDLNEI
+805 DIDNSILSFDCEI
-813 LPFVLD
+813 LKDNRHSV
-819 MLRRRDH
+819 M
-826 FAILPYIKGFR
+826 LPYYKGFR
-837 HLRIPTDKAQ
+837 HLRIPADKAM
-847 DKVVDSSIATML
+847 DIAVDLSVVPMLFSNKIVKV
-859 PRKKMVKMIS
+859 IS

-901 KADYEKFSQLIMAM
+901 KADYEKFSQLIMTM

>member
-1 MNYIE
+1 MNFIE
-6 QVFRN
+6 QVLRS
-11 KAKDEGCSILVSKWN
+11 KAKDEGFSILVSKWN

-76 DLWLILESAYCHD
+76 DLWLILEAAYCHD

-97 MINAALQDGS
+97 MIHEALQDGS

-118 PFHDMYKYAAFYAI
+118 PFHEMYKYAAFYDI

-138 LKQNEFSLMMY
+138 LKQNDFSLLMY

-171 IANTDSV
+171 ITNSDSV
-178 LALDLPKA
+178 LSLDLPKA
-186 IVPTRLI
+186 IVPSRLI

-200 RSHTLNF
+200 RSHTLSF
-207 NEVMSLPQVENGI
+207 NEVMMLPQVENGI

-247 SDVFMKT
+247 SDVFIKT

-338 GYDNLSTIEMPRFT
+338 GYDNLSTIEMPQFT

-392 LYKDSEVIRNG
+392 LYKDTEVIRNG
-403 IGKSFL
+403 IDDRFL
-409 DVAKQ
+409 DAAKL
-414 FPIYVEVRRDAK
+414 FPIHVEVRRDSQ

-432 ISDKGL
+432 ISDKGV

-451 GSSSKNVLK
+451 GSSSKNVFK
-460 QDIIRNMPMWMRPS
+460 QDIIRNMPEWMRPS

-487 TDRVDIE
+487 TDRVEIE

-517 DIYIKPCSHM
+517 DIYIKPSSHM

-538 KEECNRQKKTE
+538 KEEWNRQKTE
-549 SNDFFDEIHE
+549 CNDFFDEIHE
-559 EDNVVSICEKVK
+559 EDNVVSVCEKVK

-591 DNLYFDQATG
+591 SNFYFDQETG
-601 IELKFSDSNGVLDQ
+601 IELKFSDTNEALMQ

-620 NAHVASLPNVPFF
+620 NALVDPLPNVPFF
-633 SLIANFHSCDS
+633 SMIANFHSCNS
-644 VDFLTLDRGEFKDSM
+644 VDYLTLDRSAFNDNM
-659 KSEAQILLFQAIDN
+659 QSEAQILLYQAIDN
-673 YLHSPSFTPVYNKG
+673 YLHSDSFSPVYNKG
-687 INSFVLFM
+687 VNSFVLFM
-695 RLLGKASIPRLEKD
+695 RLLGNTSIPVLEKD
-709 WDFKFKGRPVH
+709 WDYEFNGKPIH
-720 EYLSYQKVIVTTTF
+720 DYLSYHKVTVTSTFTSLNGIKIEEAGNELHLIV
-734 AQANDVEFKE
+734 DV
-744 IGNDLLLSIDV
+744 LSTS
-755 IFMASSEEII
+755 SSEDSI
-765 RTFLKILS
+765 RVFFKILS
-773 DHYRN
+773 DHFKN
-778 CYLKRVFVE
+778 CYIKRLFAENRFRCVE
-787 NKFKCVQYVMQN
+787 YIMQD

-805 DIGDLNEI
+805 DIDNSILSFDCEI
-813 LPFVLD
+813 LKNKRHII
-819 MLRRRDH
+819 M
-826 FAILPYIKGFR
+826 LPYYKGFR
-837 HLRIPTDKAQ
+837 HLRIPADKAM
-847 DKVVDSSIATML
+847 DIAVDLSVVPMLFSNKIVKV
-859 PRKKMVKMIS
+859 IS
-869 PFKYDGNKLIDN
+869 PFRYDGSKLIDR
-881 RCQELYDFVHECNGS
+881 RCQKLYDFVHECNGS
-896 SIDDI
+896 CIDDI
-901 KADYEKFSQLIMAM
+901 KADYEKFSQIIMAM

>member
-118 PFHDMYKYAAFYAI
+118 PFHEMYKYAAFYAI
-132 KDGKLV
+132 KNGKLV
-138 LKQNEFSLMMY
+138 LKQNDFSLMMY

-385 TLLKFYE
+385 TLLKLYE
-392 LYKDSEVIRNG
+392 LYKNTEVVRNG
-403 IGKSFL
+403 IDVSFL
-409 DVAKQ
+409 NAAKQ
-414 FPIYVEVRRDAK
+414 FPIHVEVRRDSN

-432 ISDKGL
+432 ISDRGL
-438 GISKQQLKFLSNT
+438 GISKHQLKFLSNT

-460 QDIIRNMPMWMRPS
+460 QDIIRNMPEWMRPS

-538 KEECNRQKKTE
+538 KEECNRQKTE
-549 SNDFFDEIHE
+549 SNGFFDEIHE
-559 EDNVVSICEKVK
+559 EDSVVSICEKVK

-591 DNLYFDQATG
+591 SNLYFDQKTG
-601 IELKFSDSNGVLDQ
+601 IELKFSDTNETLEQ

-620 NAHVASLPNVPFF
+620 NALVDPLSNVPFF
-633 SLIANFHSCDS
+633 SMVANFHSCNS
-644 VDFLTLDRGEFKDSM
+644 VDYLTLDRCAFKDKM
-659 KSEAQILLFQAIDN
+659 QSEAQILLYQAIDN
-673 YLHSPSFTPVYNKG
+673 YLHSASYLPVYNKG
-687 INSFVLFM
+687 VNSFVLFM
-695 RLLGKASIPRLEKD
+695 RLIGNTSIPVLEKD
-709 WDFKFKGRPVH
+709 WDYEFKGKPIH
-720 EYLSYQKVIVTTTF
+720 EYLNYHKVTVTSTFNSLNGIKLEEVGNELHLIV
-734 AQANDVEFKE
+734 DV
-744 IGNDLLLSIDV
+744 LS
-755 IFMASSEEII
+755 MSSSEDSI
-765 RTFLKILS
+765 RVFFKILS
-773 DHYRN
+773 DHFKN
-778 CYLKRVFVE
+778 CYIKRLFAENRFRCVE
-787 NKFKCVQYVMQN
+787 YIMQD

-805 DIGDLNEI
+805 DIDNSILSFDCEI
-813 LPFVLD
+813 LKDNRHSV
-819 MLRRRDH
+819 M
-826 FAILPYIKGFR
+826 LPYYKGFR
-837 HLRIPTDKAQ
+837 HLRIPADKAM
-847 DKVVDSSIATML
+847 DIAVDLSVVPMLFSNKIVKV
-859 PRKKMVKMIS
+859 IS

-896 SIDDI
+896 SMDDI
-901 KADYEKFSQLIMAM
+901 KADYEKFSQLIMTM

>member
-1 MNYIE
+1 MNFIE
-6 QVFRN
+6 QIFRN

-76 DLWLILESAYCHD
+76 DLWLILEAAYCHD
-89 LGMVITVE
+89 LGMVITTE
-97 MINAALQDGS
+97 MINAALHDGS
-107 FLKYFRSVLAD
+107 FFKYFRSVLAD
-118 PFHDMYKYAAFYAI
+118 PFHEMYKYAAFYDI

-138 LKQNEFSLMMY
+138 LKQNDFSLMMY

-171 IANTDSV
+171 ITNTDSV

-186 IVPTRLI
+186 IVPSRLI
-193 SMMGAVC
+193 NMMGAVC
-200 RSHTLNF
+200 RSHTLSF
-207 NEVMSLPQVENGI
+207 DEVMLLPQVENGI

-247 SDVFMKT
+247 SDVFIKT

-338 GYDNLSTIEMPRFT
+338 GYDNLSTIEMPQFT

-385 TLLKFYE
+385 TLLKLYE
-392 LYKDSEVIRNG
+392 LYKDTEVIRNG
-403 IGKSFL
+403 IDDSFL
-409 DVAKQ
+409 DAAKL
-414 FPIYVEVRRDAK
+414 FPIHVEVRRDSQ

-432 ISDKGL
+432 ISDKGV

-451 GSSSKNVLK
+451 GSSSKNVFK
-460 QDIIRNMPMWMRPS
+460 QDIIRNMPEWMRPS

-559 EDNVVSICEKVK
+559 EDSVVSICEKVK

-591 DNLYFDQATG
+591 DNLYFDQETG
-601 IELKFSDSNGVLDQ
+601 IELKFSDTNETLEQ

-620 NAHVASLPNVPFF
+620 NALVDPLPNVPFF
-633 SLIANFHSCDS
+633 SMVANFHSCNS
-644 VDFLTLDRGEFKDSM
+644 VDYLTLDRCAFKDKM
-659 KSEAQILLFQAIDN
+659 QSEAQILLYQAIDN
-673 YLHSPSFTPVYNKG
+673 YLHSASYLPVYNKG
-687 INSFVLFM
+687 VNSFVLFM
-695 RLLGKASIPRLEKD
+695 RLIGKTSIPVLEKD
-709 WDFKFKGRPVH
+709 WDYEFKGKPIH
-720 EYLSYQKVIVTTTF
+720 EYLNYHKVTVTSTFNSLNGIELEEVGNELHLIV
-734 AQANDVEFKE
+734 DV
-744 IGNDLLLSIDV
+744 LS
-755 IFMASSEEII
+755 MSSSEDSI
-765 RTFLKILS
+765 RVFFKILS
-773 DHYRN
+773 DHFKN
-778 CYLKRVFVE
+778 CYIKRLFAENIFRCVE
-787 NKFKCVQYVMQN
+787 YIMQD

-805 DIGDLNEI
+805 DIDNSILSFDCEI
-813 LPFVLD
+813 LKNNRHSV
-819 MLRRRDH
+819 M
-826 FAILPYIKGFR
+826 LPYYKGFR
-837 HLRIPTDKAQ
+837 HLRIPADKAM
-847 DKVVDSSIATML
+847 DIAIDLSVLPMLFSNKIVKV
-859 PRKKMVKMIS
+859 IS
-869 PFKYDGNKLIDN
+869 PFRYDGSKLIDR
-881 RCQELYDFVHECNGS
+881 RCQKLYDFVHECNGS

>member
-1 MNYIE
+1 
-6 QVFRN
+6 
-11 KAKDEGCSILVSKWN
+11 
-26 YDSTLIP
+26 
-33 EALET
+33 
-38 IPLIFPHF
+38 
-46 SKHNKSHSET
+46 
-56 ILNNIVNVL
+56 
-65 GKNVIEQLSST
+65 
-76 DLWLILESAYCHD
+76 
-89 LGMVITVE
+89 
-97 MINAALQDGS
+97 
-107 FLKYFRSVLAD
+107 
-118 PFHDMYKYAAFYAI
+118 
-132 KDGKLV
+132 
-138 LKQNEFSLMMY
+138 
-149 DSVRFLMSDYFRSRH
+149 
-164 ADNSLKA
+164 
-171 IANTDSV
+171 
-178 LALDLPKA
+178 
-186 IVPTRLI
+186 
-193 SMMGAVC
+193 
-200 RSHTLNF
+200 
-207 NEVMSLPQVENGI
+207 
-220 ATDMAHPR
+220 MAHPR

-385 TLLKFYE
+385 TLLKLYE

-460 QDIIRNMPMWMRPS
+460 QDIIRNMPVWMRPS

-538 KEECNRQKKTE
+538 KEECNRQKTE
-549 SNDFFDEIHE
+549 SNGFFDEIHE
-559 EDNVVSICEKVK
+559 EDSVVSICEKVK

-591 DNLYFDQATG
+591 SNLYFDQKTG
-601 IELKFSDSNGVLDQ
+601 IELKFSDTNETLEQ

-620 NAHVASLPNVPFF
+620 NALVDPLPNVPFF
-633 SLIANFHSCDS
+633 SMVANFHSCNS
-644 VDFLTLDRGEFKDSM
+644 VDYLTLDRCAFKDKM
-659 KSEAQILLFQAIDN
+659 QSEAQILLYQAIDN
-673 YLHSPSFTPVYNKG
+673 YLHSASYLPVYNKG
-687 INSFVLFM
+687 VNSFVLFM
-695 RLLGKASIPRLEKD
+695 RLIGNTSIPVLEKD
-709 WDFKFKGRPVH
+709 WDYEFKGKPIH
-720 EYLSYQKVIVTTTF
+720 EYLNYHKVTVTSTFNSLNGIKLEEVGNELHLIV
-734 AQANDVEFKE
+734 DV
-744 IGNDLLLSIDV
+744 LS
-755 IFMASSEEII
+755 MSSSEDSI
-765 RTFLKILS
+765 RVFFKILS
-773 DHYRN
+773 DHFKN
-778 CYLKRVFVE
+778 CYIKRLFAENRFRCVE
-787 NKFKCVQYVMQN
+787 YIMQD

-805 DIGDLNEI
+805 DIDNSILSFDCEI
-813 LPFVLD
+813 LKDNRHSV
-819 MLRRRDH
+819 M
-826 FAILPYIKGFR
+826 LPYYKGFR
-837 HLRIPTDKAQ
+837 HLRIPADKAM
-847 DKVVDSSIATML
+847 DIAVDLSVVPMLFSNKIVKV
-859 PRKKMVKMIS
+859 IS

-901 KADYEKFSQLIMAM
+901 KADYEKFSQLIMTM

>member
-6 QVFRN
+6 QVFRD

-118 PFHDMYKYAAFYAI
+118 PFHEMYKYAAFYAI
-132 KDGKLV
+132 KNGKLV
-138 LKQNEFSLMMY
+138 LKQNDFSLMMY

-385 TLLKFYE
+385 TLLKLYE
-392 LYKDSEVIRNG
+392 LYKNTEVVRNG
-403 IGKSFL
+403 IDVSFL
-409 DVAKQ
+409 NAAKQ
-414 FPIYVEVRRDAK
+414 FPIHVEVRRDSN

-432 ISDKGL
+432 ISDRGL
-438 GISKQQLKFLSNT
+438 GISKHQLKFLSNT

-460 QDIIRNMPMWMRPS
+460 QDIIRNMPEWMRPS

-538 KEECNRQKKTE
+538 KEECNRQKTE
-549 SNDFFDEIHE
+549 SNGFFDEIHE
-559 EDNVVSICEKVK
+559 EDSVVSICEKVK

-591 DNLYFDQATG
+591 SNLYFDQKTG
-601 IELKFSDSNGVLDQ
+601 IELKFSDTNETLEQ

-620 NAHVASLPNVPFF
+620 NALVDPLPNVPFF
-633 SLIANFHSCDS
+633 SMVANFHSCNS
-644 VDFLTLDRGEFKDSM
+644 VDYLTLDRCAFKDKM
-659 KSEAQILLFQAIDN
+659 QSEAQILLYQAIDN
-673 YLHSPSFTPVYNKG
+673 YLHSASYLPVYNKG
-687 INSFVLFM
+687 VNSIVLFM
-695 RLLGKASIPRLEKD
+695 RLIGNTSIPVLEKD
-709 WDFKFKGRPVH
+709 WDYEFKGKPIH
-720 EYLSYQKVIVTTTF
+720 EYLNYHKVTVTSTFNSLNGIKLEEVGNELHLIV
-734 AQANDVEFKE
+734 DV
-744 IGNDLLLSIDV
+744 LS
-755 IFMASSEEII
+755 MSSSEDSI
-765 RTFLKILS
+765 RVFFKILS
-773 DHYRN
+773 DHFKN
-778 CYLKRVFVE
+778 CYIKRLFAENRFRCVE
-787 NKFKCVQYVMQN
+787 YIMQD

-805 DIGDLNEI
+805 DIDNSILSFDCEI
-813 LPFVLD
+813 LKDNRHSV
-819 MLRRRDH
+819 M
-826 FAILPYIKGFR
+826 LPYYKGFR
-837 HLRIPTDKAQ
+837 HLRIPADKAM
-847 DKVVDSSIATML
+847 DIAVDLSVVPMLFSNKIVKV
-859 PRKKMVKMIS
+859 IS

-901 KADYEKFSQLIMAM
+901 KADYEKFSQLIMTM

>member
-6 QVFRN
+6 QVFRD

-118 PFHDMYKYAAFYAI
+118 PFHEMYKYAAFYAI

-138 LKQNEFSLMMY
+138 LKQNDFSLMMY

-338 GYDNLSTIEMPRFT
+338 GYDNLSTIEMPQFT

-385 TLLKFYE
+385 TLLKLYE
-392 LYKDSEVIRNG
+392 LYKNTEVVRNG
-403 IGKSFL
+403 INVSFL
-409 DVAKQ
+409 NAAKQ
-414 FPIYVEVRRDAK
+414 FPIHVEVRRDSN

-460 QDIIRNMPMWMRPS
+460 QDIIRNMPEWMRPS

-538 KEECNRQKKTE
+538 GKECYRQKTD

-559 EDNVVSICEKVK
+559 ADSVVSICEKVK

-583 NEEYIERE
+583 NEKYIERE
-591 DNLYFDQATG
+591 SNLYFDQETG
-601 IELKFSDSNGVLDQ
+601 IELKFSDTNETLEQ

-620 NAHVASLPNVPFF
+620 NALVDPLPNVPFF
-633 SLIANFHSCDS
+633 SMVANFHSCNS
-644 VDFLTLDRGEFKDSM
+644 VDYLTLDRCAFKDKM
-659 KSEAQILLFQAIDN
+659 QSEAQILLYQAIDN
-673 YLHSPSFTPVYNKG
+673 YLHSASYLPVYNKG
-687 INSFVLFM
+687 VNSFVLFM
-695 RLLGKASIPRLEKD
+695 RLIGKTSIPVLEKD
-709 WDFKFKGRPVH
+709 WDYEFKGKPIH
-720 EYLSYQKVIVTTTF
+720 EYLNYHKVTVTSTFNSLNGIELEEVGNELHLIV
-734 AQANDVEFKE
+734 DV
-744 IGNDLLLSIDV
+744 LS
-755 IFMASSEEII
+755 MSSIEDSI
-765 RTFLKILS
+765 RVFFKILS
-773 DHYRN
+773 DHFKN
-778 CYLKRVFVE
+778 CYIKRLFAENRFRCVE
-787 NKFKCVQYVMQN
+787 YIMQD

-805 DIGDLNEI
+805 DIDNSILSFDCEI
-813 LPFVLD
+813 LKNKRHSV
-819 MLRRRDH
+819 M
-826 FAILPYIKGFR
+826 LPYYKGFR
-837 HLRIPTDKAQ
+837 HLRIPADKAM
-847 DKVVDSSIATML
+847 DIAVDLRVLPMLFSNKIVKV
-859 PRKKMVKMIS
+859 IS
-869 PFKYDGNKLIDN
+869 PFRYDGSKLIDR
-881 RCQELYDFVHECNGS
+881 RCQKLYDFVHECNGS

-901 KADYEKFSQLIMAM
+901 KADYERFVQLIISI

>member
-6 QVFRN
+6 QVFRD
-11 KAKDEGCSILVSKWN
+11 KAKDEGCLILVSKWN

-118 PFHDMYKYAAFYAI
+118 PFHEMYKYAAFYAV

-138 LKQNEFSLMMY
+138 LKQNDFSLMMY

-385 TLLKFYE
+385 TLLKLYE
-392 LYKDSEVIRNG
+392 LYKNTEVVRNG
-403 IGKSFL
+403 IDVSFL
-409 DVAKQ
+409 NAAKQ
-414 FPIYVEVRRDAK
+414 FPIHVEVRRDSN

-432 ISDKGL
+432 ISDRGL
-438 GISKQQLKFLSNT
+438 GISKHQLKFLSNT

-460 QDIIRNMPMWMRPS
+460 QDIIRNMPEWMRPS

-538 KEECNRQKKTE
+538 KEECNRQKTE
-549 SNDFFDEIHE
+549 SNGFFDEIHE
-559 EDNVVSICEKVK
+559 EDSVVSICEKVK

-591 DNLYFDQATG
+591 SNLYFDQKTG
-601 IELKFSDSNGVLDQ
+601 IELKFSDTNETLEQ

-620 NAHVASLPNVPFF
+620 NALVDPLPNVPFF
-633 SLIANFHSCDS
+633 SMVANFHSCNS
-644 VDFLTLDRGEFKDSM
+644 VDYLTLDRCAFKDKM
-659 KSEAQILLFQAIDN
+659 QSEAQILLYQAIDN
-673 YLHSPSFTPVYNKG
+673 YLHSASYLPVYNKG
-687 INSFVLFM
+687 VNSFVLFM
-695 RLLGKASIPRLEKD
+695 RLIGNTSIPVLEKD
-709 WDFKFKGRPVH
+709 WDYEFKGKPIH
-720 EYLSYQKVIVTTTF
+720 EYLNYHKVTVTSTFNSLNGIKLEEVGNELHLIV
-734 AQANDVEFKE
+734 DV
-744 IGNDLLLSIDV
+744 LS
-755 IFMASSEEII
+755 MSSSEDSI
-765 RTFLKILS
+765 RVFFKILS
-773 DHYRN
+773 DHFKN
-778 CYLKRVFVE
+778 CYIKRLFAENRFRCVE
-787 NKFKCVQYVMQN
+787 YIMQD

-805 DIGDLNEI
+805 DIDNSILSFDCEI
-813 LPFVLD
+813 LKNNRHSV
-819 MLRRRDH
+819 M
-826 FAILPYIKGFR
+826 LPYYKGFR
-837 HLRIPTDKAQ
+837 HLRIPADKAM
-847 DKVVDSSIATML
+847 DIAVDLSVVPMLFSNKIVKV
-859 PRKKMVKMIS
+859 IS

-901 KADYEKFSQLIMAM
+901 KADYEKFSQLIKTM

>member
-6 QVFRN
+6 QVFRD

-26 YDSTLIP
+26 YDSTLIS

-118 PFHDMYKYAAFYAI
+118 PFHEMYKYAAFYAI

-138 LKQNEFSLMMY
+138 LKQNDFSLMMY

-385 TLLKFYE
+385 TLLKLYE
-392 LYKDSEVIRNG
+392 LYKNTEVVRNG
-403 IGKSFL
+403 IDVSFL
-409 DVAKQ
+409 NAAKQ
-414 FPIYVEVRRDAK
+414 FPIHVEVRRDSN

-432 ISDKGL
+432 ISDRGL
-438 GISKQQLKFLSNT
+438 GISKHQLKFLSNT

-460 QDIIRNMPMWMRPS
+460 QDIIRNMPEWMRPS

-538 KEECNRQKKTE
+538 KEECNRQKTE
-549 SNDFFDEIHE
+549 SNGFFDEIHE
-559 EDNVVSICEKVK
+559 EDSVVSICEKVK

-591 DNLYFDQATG
+591 SNLYFDQKTG
-601 IELKFSDSNGVLDQ
+601 IELKFSDTNETLEQ

-620 NAHVASLPNVPFF
+620 NALVDPLPNVPFF
-633 SLIANFHSCDS
+633 SMVANFHSCNS
-644 VDFLTLDRGEFKDSM
+644 VDYLTLDRCAFKDKM
-659 KSEAQILLFQAIDN
+659 QSEAQILLYQAIDN
-673 YLHSPSFTPVYNKG
+673 YLHSASYLPVYNKG
-687 INSFVLFM
+687 VNSFVLFM
-695 RLLGKASIPRLEKD
+695 RLIGNTSIPVLEKD
-709 WDFKFKGRPVH
+709 WDYEFKGKPIH
-720 EYLSYQKVIVTTTF
+720 EYLNYHKVTVTSTFNSLNGIKLEEVGNELHLIV
-734 AQANDVEFKE
+734 DV
-744 IGNDLLLSIDV
+744 LS
-755 IFMASSEEII
+755 MSSSEDSI
-765 RTFLKILS
+765 RVFFKILS
-773 DHYRN
+773 DHFKN
-778 CYLKRVFVE
+778 CYIKRLFAENRFRCVE
-787 NKFKCVQYVMQN
+787 YIMQD

-805 DIGDLNEI
+805 DIDNSILSFDCEI
-813 LPFVLD
+813 LKNNRHSV
-819 MLRRRDH
+819 M
-826 FAILPYIKGFR
+826 LPYYKGFR
-837 HLRIPTDKAQ
+837 HLRIPADKAM
-847 DKVVDSSIATML
+847 DIAVDLSVVPMLFSNKIVKV
-859 PRKKMVKMIS
+859 IS

-901 KADYEKFSQLIMAM
+901 KADYEKFSQLIKTM

>member
-118 PFHDMYKYAAFYAI
+118 PFHEMYKYAAFYAI

-138 LKQNEFSLMMY
+138 LKQNDFSLMMY

-254 ISEMPE
+254 ISEIPE
-260 LSQLHKDKHLSIT
+260 ISQLHKDKHLSIT

-385 TLLKFYE
+385 TLLKLYE
-392 LYKDSEVIRNG
+392 LYKNTEVIKNG
-403 IGKSFL
+403 IDVSFL
-409 DVAKQ
+409 DAAKQ
-414 FPIYVEVRRDAK
+414 FPIHVEVRRDSN

-460 QDIIRNMPMWMRPS
+460 QDIIRNMPEWMRPS

-538 KEECNRQKKTE
+538 GKECYRQKTD

-559 EDNVVSICEKVK
+559 ADSVVSICEKVK

-591 DNLYFDQATG
+591 SNLYFDQETG
-601 IELKFSDSNGVLDQ
+601 IELKFSDTNETLEQ

-620 NAHVASLPNVPFF
+620 NALVDPLPNVPFF
-633 SLIANFHSCDS
+633 SMVANFHSCNS
-644 VDFLTLDRGEFKDSM
+644 VDYLTLDRCAFKDKM
-659 KSEAQILLFQAIDN
+659 QSEAQILLYQAIDN
-673 YLHSPSFTPVYNKG
+673 YLHSASYSPVYNKG
-687 INSFVLFM
+687 VNSFVLFM
-695 RLLGKASIPRLEKD
+695 RLIGNTSIPVLEKD
-709 WDFKFKGRPVH
+709 WDYEFKGKPIH
-720 EYLSYQKVIVTTTF
+720 EYLNYHKVTVTSTFNSLNGIKLEEVGNELHLIV
-734 AQANDVEFKE
+734 DV
-744 IGNDLLLSIDV
+744 LS
-755 IFMASSEEII
+755 MSSSEDSI
-765 RTFLKILS
+765 RVFFKILS
-773 DHYRN
+773 DHFKN
-778 CYLKRVFVE
+778 CYIKRLFAENRFRCVE
-787 NKFKCVQYVMQN
+787 YIMQD

-805 DIGDLNEI
+805 DIDNSILSFDCEI
-813 LPFVLD
+813 LKNNRHSV
-819 MLRRRDH
+819 M
-826 FAILPYIKGFR
+826 LPYYKGFR
-837 HLRIPTDKAQ
+837 HLRIPADKAM
-847 DKVVDSSIATML
+847 DIAVDLSVLPMLFSNKIVKV
-859 PRKKMVKMIS
+859 IS
-869 PFKYDGNKLIDN
+869 PFRYDGSKLIDR
-881 RCQELYDFVHECNGS
+881 RCQKLYDFVHECNGS
-896 SIDDI
+896 SIDNI
-901 KADYEKFSQLIMAM
+901 KADYERFVQLIISI

>member
-6 QVFRN
+6 QVFRD

-97 MINAALQDGS
+97 MINAALQNGS

-118 PFHDMYKYAAFYAI
+118 PFHEMYKYAAFYAI

-138 LKQNEFSLMMY
+138 LKQNDFSLMMY

-385 TLLKFYE
+385 TLLKLYE
-392 LYKDSEVIRNG
+392 LYKNTEVVRNG
-403 IGKSFL
+403 IDVSFL
-409 DVAKQ
+409 NAAKQ
-414 FPIYVEVRRDAK
+414 FPIHVEVRRDSN

-432 ISDKGL
+432 ISDRGL
-438 GISKQQLKFLSNT
+438 GISKHQLKFLSNT

-460 QDIIRNMPMWMRPS
+460 QDIIRNMPEWMRPS

-538 KEECNRQKKTE
+538 KEECNRQKTE
-549 SNDFFDEIHE
+549 SNGFFDEIHE
-559 EDNVVSICEKVK
+559 EDSVVSICEKVK

-591 DNLYFDQATG
+591 SNLYFDQKTG
-601 IELKFSDSNGVLDQ
+601 IELKFSDTNETLEQ

-620 NAHVASLPNVPFF
+620 NALVDPLPNVPFF
-633 SLIANFHSCDS
+633 SMVANFHSCNS
-644 VDFLTLDRGEFKDSM
+644 VDYLTLDRCAFKDKM
-659 KSEAQILLFQAIDN
+659 QSEAQILLYQAIDN
-673 YLHSPSFTPVYNKG
+673 YLHSASYLPVYNKG
-687 INSFVLFM
+687 VNSFVLFM
-695 RLLGKASIPRLEKD
+695 RLIGNTSIPVLEKD
-709 WDFKFKGRPVH
+709 WDYEFKGKPIH
-720 EYLSYQKVIVTTTF
+720 EYLNYHKVTVTSTFNSLNGIKLEEVGNELHLIV
-734 AQANDVEFKE
+734 DV
-744 IGNDLLLSIDV
+744 LS
-755 IFMASSEEII
+755 MSSSEDSI
-765 RTFLKILS
+765 RVFFKILS
-773 DHYRN
+773 DHFKN
-778 CYLKRVFVE
+778 CYIKRLFAENRFRCVE
-787 NKFKCVQYVMQN
+787 YIMQD

-805 DIGDLNEI
+805 DIDNSILSFDCEI
-813 LPFVLD
+813 LKNNRHSV
-819 MLRRRDH
+819 M
-826 FAILPYIKGFR
+826 LPYYKGFR
-837 HLRIPTDKAQ
+837 HLRIPADKAM
-847 DKVVDSSIATML
+847 DIAVDLSVVPMLFSNKIVKV
-859 PRKKMVKMIS
+859 IS

-901 KADYEKFSQLIMAM
+901 KADYEKFSQLIMTM

>member
-1 MNYIE
+1 
-6 QVFRN
+6 
-11 KAKDEGCSILVSKWN
+11 
-26 YDSTLIP
+26 
-33 EALET
+33 
-38 IPLIFPHF
+38 
-46 SKHNKSHSET
+46 
-56 ILNNIVNVL
+56 
-65 GKNVIEQLSST
+65 
-76 DLWLILESAYCHD
+76 
-89 LGMVITVE
+89 
-97 MINAALQDGS
+97 
-107 FLKYFRSVLAD
+107 
-118 PFHDMYKYAAFYAI
+118 
-132 KDGKLV
+132 
-138 LKQNEFSLMMY
+138 
-149 DSVRFLMSDYFRSRH
+149 
-164 ADNSLKA
+164 
-171 IANTDSV
+171 
-178 LALDLPKA
+178 
-186 IVPTRLI
+186 
-193 SMMGAVC
+193 MGAVC

-385 TLLKFYE
+385 TLLKLYE

-460 QDIIRNMPMWMRPS
+460 QDIIRNMPVWMRPS

-538 KEECNRQKKTE
+538 KEECNRQKTE
-549 SNDFFDEIHE
+549 SNGFFDEIHE
-559 EDNVVSICEKVK
+559 EDSVVSICEKVK

-591 DNLYFDQATG
+591 SNLYFDQKTG
-601 IELKFSDSNGVLDQ
+601 IELKFSDTNETLEQ

-620 NAHVASLPNVPFF
+620 NALVDPLPNVPFF
-633 SLIANFHSCDS
+633 SMVANFHSCNS
-644 VDFLTLDRGEFKDSM
+644 VDYLTLDRCAFKDKM
-659 KSEAQILLFQAIDN
+659 QSEAQILLYQAIDN
-673 YLHSPSFTPVYNKG
+673 YLHSASYLPVYNKG
-687 INSFVLFM
+687 VNSFVLFM
-695 RLLGKASIPRLEKD
+695 RLIGNTSIPVLEKD
-709 WDFKFKGRPVH
+709 WDYEFKGKPIH
-720 EYLSYQKVIVTTTF
+720 EYLNYHKVTVTSTFNSLNGIKLEEVGNELHLIV
-734 AQANDVEFKE
+734 DV
-744 IGNDLLLSIDV
+744 LS
-755 IFMASSEEII
+755 MSSSEDSI
-765 RTFLKILS
+765 RVFFKILS
-773 DHYRN
+773 DHFKN
-778 CYLKRVFVE
+778 CYIKRLFAENRFRCVE
-787 NKFKCVQYVMQN
+787 YIMQD

-805 DIGDLNEI
+805 DIDNSILSFDCEI
-813 LPFVLD
+813 LKDNRHSV
-819 MLRRRDH
+819 M
-826 FAILPYIKGFR
+826 LPYYKGFR
-837 HLRIPTDKAQ
+837 HLRIPADKAM
-847 DKVVDSSIATML
+847 DIAVDLSVVPMLFSNKIVKV
-859 PRKKMVKMIS
+859 IS

-901 KADYEKFSQLIMAM
+901 KADYEKFSQLIMTM

>member
-89 LGMVITVE
+89 LGMVITAE

-107 FLKYFRSVLAD
+107 FLKYFRSILAD
-118 PFHDMYKYAAFYAI
+118 PFHEMYKYAAFYAI

-138 LKQNEFSLMMY
+138 LRQNDFSLMMY

-207 NEVMSLPQVENGI
+207 NEIMSLPQVENGI

-385 TLLKFYE
+385 TLLKLYE
-392 LYKDSEVIRNG
+392 LYKNTEVIRNG
-403 IGKSFL
+403 IDVSFL
-409 DVAKQ
+409 DAAKQ
-414 FPIYVEVRRDAK
+414 FPIHVEVRRDSN

-451 GSSSKNVLK
+451 GSSSQNVLK
-460 QDIIRNMPMWMRPS
+460 QDIIRNMPEWMRPS

-538 KEECNRQKKTE
+538 GKECYRQKTD

-559 EDNVVSICEKVK
+559 ADSVVSICEKVK

-591 DNLYFDQATG
+591 SNLYFDQETG
-601 IELKFSDSNGVLDQ
+601 IELKFSDTNETLEQ

-620 NAHVASLPNVPFF
+620 NALVDPLPNVPFF
-633 SLIANFHSCDS
+633 SMVANFHSCNS
-644 VDFLTLDRGEFKDSM
+644 VDYLTLDRCAFKDKM
-659 KSEAQILLFQAIDN
+659 QSEAQILLYQAIDN
-673 YLHSPSFTPVYNKG
+673 YLHSASYLPVYNKG
-687 INSFVLFM
+687 VNSFVLFM
-695 RLLGKASIPRLEKD
+695 RLIGNTSIPVLEKD
-709 WDFKFKGRPVH
+709 WDYEFKGKPIH
-720 EYLSYQKVIVTTTF
+720 EYLNYHKVTVTSTFNSLNGIKLEEVGNELHLIV
-734 AQANDVEFKE
+734 DV
-744 IGNDLLLSIDV
+744 LS
-755 IFMASSEEII
+755 MSSSEDSI
-765 RTFLKILS
+765 RVFFKILS
-773 DHYRN
+773 DHFKN
-778 CYLKRVFVE
+778 CYIKRLFAENRFRCVE
-787 NKFKCVQYVMQN
+787 YIMQD

-805 DIGDLNEI
+805 DIDNSILSFDCEI
-813 LPFVLD
+813 LKRNRHSV
-819 MLRRRDH
+819 M
-826 FAILPYIKGFR
+826 LPYYKGFR
-837 HLRIPTDKAQ
+837 HLRIPADKAM
-847 DKVVDSSIATML
+847 DIAVDLSVVPMLFSNKIVKV
-859 PRKKMVKMIS
+859 IS
-869 PFKYDGNKLIDN
+869 PFRYDGSKLIDR
-881 RCQELYDFVHECNGS
+881 RCQKLYDFVHECNGS

>member
-1 MNYIE
+1 
-6 QVFRN
+6 
-11 KAKDEGCSILVSKWN
+11 
-26 YDSTLIP
+26 
-33 EALET
+33 
-38 IPLIFPHF
+38 
-46 SKHNKSHSET
+46 
-56 ILNNIVNVL
+56 
-65 GKNVIEQLSST
+65 
-76 DLWLILESAYCHD
+76 
-89 LGMVITVE
+89 
-97 MINAALQDGS
+97 
-107 FLKYFRSVLAD
+107 
-118 PFHDMYKYAAFYAI
+118 
-132 KDGKLV
+132 
-138 LKQNEFSLMMY
+138 
-149 DSVRFLMSDYFRSRH
+149 
-164 ADNSLKA
+164 
-171 IANTDSV
+171 
-178 LALDLPKA
+178 
-186 IVPTRLI
+186 
-193 SMMGAVC
+193 
-200 RSHTLNF
+200 
-207 NEVMSLPQVENGI
+207 
-220 ATDMAHPR
+220 MAHPR

-338 GYDNLSTIEMPRFT
+338 GYDNLSIIEMPRFT

-385 TLLKFYE
+385 TLLKLYE

-591 DNLYFDQATG
+591 SNLYFDQETG
-601 IELKFSDSNGVLDQ
+601 IELKFSDANETLEQ

-620 NAHVASLPNVPFF
+620 NALVDPLPNVPFF
-633 SLIANFHSCDS
+633 SMVANFHSCNS
-644 VDFLTLDRGEFKDSM
+644 VDYLTLDRCAFKDNM
-659 KSEAQILLFQAIDN
+659 QSEAQILLYQAIDN
-673 YLHSPSFTPVYNKG
+673 YLHSASYLPVYNKG
-687 INSFVLFM
+687 VNSFVLFM
-695 RLLGKASIPRLEKD
+695 RLIRNTSIPVLEKD
-709 WDFKFKGRPVH
+709 WDYEFKGKPIH
-720 EYLSYQKVIVTTTF
+720 EYLNYHKVTVTSTFNSLNGIKLEEVGNELHLIV
-734 AQANDVEFKE
+734 DV
-744 IGNDLLLSIDV
+744 LS
-755 IFMASSEEII
+755 MSSSEDSI
-765 RTFLKILS
+765 RVFFKILS
-773 DHYRN
+773 DHFKN
-778 CYLKRVFVE
+778 CYIKRLFAENRFRCVE
-787 NKFKCVQYVMQN
+787 YIMQD
-799 EDESDD
+799 EEESDD
-805 DIGDLNEI
+805 DIDNSILSFDCEI
-813 LPFVLD
+813 LKNNRHSV
-819 MLRRRDH
+819 M
-826 FAILPYIKGFR
+826 LPYYKGFR
-837 HLRIPTDKAQ
+837 HLRIPADKAM
-847 DKVVDSSIATML
+847 DIAVDLRVVPMLFSNKIVKV
-859 PRKKMVKMIS
+859 IS
-869 PFKYDGNKLIDN
+869 PFRYDGSKLIDR
-881 RCQELYDFVHECNGS
+881 RCKKLYDFVHECNGS

-901 KADYEKFSQLIMAM
+901 KADYEKFSQLIMTM

>member
-89 LGMVITVE
+89 LGMVITAE

-118 PFHDMYKYAAFYAI
+118 PFHEMYKYAAFYAI

-138 LKQNEFSLMMY
+138 LRQNDFSLMMY

-207 NEVMSLPQVENGI
+207 NEIMSLPQVENGI

-385 TLLKFYE
+385 TLLKLYE
-392 LYKDSEVIRNG
+392 LYKNTEVIRNG
-403 IGKSFL
+403 IDVSFL
-409 DVAKQ
+409 DAAKQ
-414 FPIYVEVRRDAK
+414 FPIHVEVRRDSN

-451 GSSSKNVLK
+451 GSSSQNVLK
-460 QDIIRNMPMWMRPS
+460 QDIIRNMPEWMRPS

-538 KEECNRQKKTE
+538 GKECYRQKTD

-559 EDNVVSICEKVK
+559 ADSVVSICEKVK

-591 DNLYFDQATG
+591 SNLYFDQETG
-601 IELKFSDSNGVLDQ
+601 IELKFSDTNETLEQ

-620 NAHVASLPNVPFF
+620 NALVDPLPNVPFF
-633 SLIANFHSCDS
+633 SMVANFHSCNS
-644 VDFLTLDRGEFKDSM
+644 VDYLTLDRCAFKDKM
-659 KSEAQILLFQAIDN
+659 QSEAQILLYQAIDN
-673 YLHSPSFTPVYNKG
+673 YLHSASYLPVYNKG
-687 INSFVLFM
+687 VNSFVLFM
-695 RLLGKASIPRLEKD
+695 RLIGNTYIPVLEKD
-709 WDFKFKGRPVH
+709 WDYEFKGKPIH
-720 EYLSYQKVIVTTTF
+720 EYLNYHKVTVTSTFNSLNGIKLEEVGNELRLIV
-734 AQANDVEFKE
+734 DV
-744 IGNDLLLSIDV
+744 LS
-755 IFMASSEEII
+755 MSSSEDSI
-765 RTFLKILS
+765 RVFFKILS
-773 DHYRN
+773 DHFKN
-778 CYLKRVFVE
+778 CYIKRLFAENRFRCVE
-787 NKFKCVQYVMQN
+787 YIMQD

-805 DIGDLNEI
+805 DIDNSILSFDCEI
-813 LPFVLD
+813 LKRNRHSV
-819 MLRRRDH
+819 M
-826 FAILPYIKGFR
+826 LPYYKGFR
-837 HLRIPTDKAQ
+837 HLRIPADKAM
-847 DKVVDSSIATML
+847 DIAVDLSVVPMLFSNKIVKV
-859 PRKKMVKMIS
+859 IS
-869 PFKYDGNKLIDN
+869 PFRYDGSKLIDR
-881 RCQELYDFVHECNGS
+881 RCQKLYDFVHECNGS

>member
-6 QVFRN
+6 QVFRD

-118 PFHDMYKYAAFYAI
+118 PFHEMYKYAAFYAI

-138 LKQNEFSLMMY
+138 LKQNDFSLMMY

-385 TLLKFYE
+385 TLLK
-392 LYKDSEVIRNG
+392 LYKNTEVVRNG
-403 IGKSFL
+403 IDVSFL
-409 DVAKQ
+409 NAAKQ
-414 FPIYVEVRRDAK
+414 FPIHVEVRRDSN

-432 ISDKGL
+432 ISDRGL
-438 GISKQQLKFLSNT
+438 GISKHQLKFLSNT

-460 QDIIRNMPMWMRPS
+460 QDIIRNMPEWMRPS

-538 KEECNRQKKTE
+538 KEECNRQKTE
-549 SNDFFDEIHE
+549 SNGFFDEIHE
-559 EDNVVSICEKVK
+559 EDSVVSICEKVK

-591 DNLYFDQATG
+591 SNLYFDQKTG
-601 IELKFSDSNGVLDQ
+601 IELKFSDTNETLEQ

-620 NAHVASLPNVPFF
+620 NALVDPLPNVPFF
-633 SLIANFHSCDS
+633 SMVANFHSCNS
-644 VDFLTLDRGEFKDSM
+644 VDYLTLDRCAFKDKM
-659 KSEAQILLFQAIDN
+659 QSEAQILLYQAIDN
-673 YLHSPSFTPVYNKG
+673 YLHSASYLPVYNKG
-687 INSFVLFM
+687 VNSFVLFM
-695 RLLGKASIPRLEKD
+695 RLIGNTSIPVLEKD
-709 WDFKFKGRPVH
+709 WDYEFKGKPIH
-720 EYLSYQKVIVTTTF
+720 EYLNYHKVTVTSTFNSLNGIKLEEVGNELHLIV
-734 AQANDVEFKE
+734 DV
-744 IGNDLLLSIDV
+744 LS
-755 IFMASSEEII
+755 MSSSEDSI
-765 RTFLKILS
+765 RVFFKILS
-773 DHYRN
+773 DHFKN
-778 CYLKRVFVE
+778 CYIKRLFAENRFRCVE
-787 NKFKCVQYVMQN
+787 YIMQD

-805 DIGDLNEI
+805 DIDNSILSFDCEI
-813 LPFVLD
+813 LKNNRHSV
-819 MLRRRDH
+819 M
-826 FAILPYIKGFR
+826 LPYYKGFR
-837 HLRIPTDKAQ
+837 HLRIPADKAM
-847 DKVVDSSIATML
+847 DIAVDLSVVPMLFSNKIVKV
-859 PRKKMVKMIS
+859 IS
-869 PFKYDGNKLIDN
+869 LFKYDGNKLIDN

-901 KADYEKFSQLIMAM
+901 KADYEKFSQLIKTM

>member
-6 QVFRN
+6 QVFRD

-65 GKNVIEQLSST
+65 GKNVIKQLSST

-97 MINAALQDGS
+97 MINAALHDGS

-118 PFHDMYKYAAFYAI
+118 PFHEMYKYAAFYEI

-138 LKQNEFSLMMY
+138 LKQNDFSLMMY

-186 IVPTRLI
+186 IVPSRLI

-200 RSHTLNF
+200 RCHTLNF
-207 NEVMSLPQVENGI
+207 NEVMLLPQVENGI

-247 SDVFMKT
+247 SDVFIKT

-385 TLLKFYE
+385 TLLKLYE
-392 LYKDSEVIRNG
+392 LYKNTEVVRNG
-403 IGKSFL
+403 IDVSFL
-409 DVAKQ
+409 NAAKQ
-414 FPIYVEVRRDAK
+414 FPIHVEVRRDSN

-460 QDIIRNMPMWMRPS
+460 QDIIRNMPVWMRPS

-538 KEECNRQKKTE
+538 GKECYRQKTD

-559 EDNVVSICEKVK
+559 ADSVVSICEKVK

-591 DNLYFDQATG
+591 SNLYFDQETG
-601 IELKFSDSNGVLDQ
+601 IELKFSDTNETLEQ

-620 NAHVASLPNVPFF
+620 NALVDPLPNVPFF
-633 SLIANFHSCDS
+633 SMVANFHSCNS
-644 VDFLTLDRGEFKDSM
+644 VDYLTLDRCAFKDKM
-659 KSEAQILLFQAIDN
+659 QSEAQILLYQAIDN
-673 YLHSPSFTPVYNKG
+673 YLHSASYSPVYNKG
-687 INSFVLFM
+687 VNSFVLFM
-695 RLLGKASIPRLEKD
+695 RLIGNTSIPVLEKD
-709 WDFKFKGRPVH
+709 WDYEFKGKTIH
-720 EYLSYQKVIVTTTF
+720 EYLNYHKVTVTSTFNSLNGIKLEEVGNELHLIV
-734 AQANDVEFKE
+734 DV
-744 IGNDLLLSIDV
+744 LS
-755 IFMASSEEII
+755 MSSSEDSI
-765 RTFLKILS
+765 RVFFKILS
-773 DHYRN
+773 DHFKN
-778 CYLKRVFVE
+778 CYIKRLFAENRFRCVE
-787 NKFKCVQYVMQN
+787 YIMQD

-805 DIGDLNEI
+805 DIDNSILSFDCEI
-813 LPFVLD
+813 LKNNRHSV
-819 MLRRRDH
+819 M
-826 FAILPYIKGFR
+826 LPYYKGFR
-837 HLRIPTDKAQ
+837 HLRIPADKAM
-847 DKVVDSSIATML
+847 DIAVDLSVLPMLFSNKIVKV
-859 PRKKMVKMIS
+859 IS
-869 PFKYDGNKLIDN
+869 PFRYDGSKLIDR
-881 RCQELYDFVHECNGS
+881 RCQKLYDFVHECNGS

-901 KADYEKFSQLIMAM
+901 KADYERFVQLIISI

>member
-1 MNYIE
+1 
-6 QVFRN
+6 
-11 KAKDEGCSILVSKWN
+11 
-26 YDSTLIP
+26 
-33 EALET
+33 
-38 IPLIFPHF
+38 
-46 SKHNKSHSET
+46 
-56 ILNNIVNVL
+56 
-65 GKNVIEQLSST
+65 
-76 DLWLILESAYCHD
+76 
-89 LGMVITVE
+89 MVVY
-97 MINAALQDGS
+97 NAALQDGS

-118 PFHDMYKYAAFYAI
+118 PFHEMYKYAAFYAI

-138 LKQNEFSLMMY
+138 LKQNDFSLIMY

-338 GYDNLSTIEMPRFT
+338 GYDNLSTIEMPQFT

-392 LYKDSEVIRNG
+392 LYKNTEVVRNG
-403 IGKSFL
+403 IDVSFL
-409 DVAKQ
+409 NAAKQ
-414 FPIYVEVRRDAK
+414 FPIHVEVRRDSN

-460 QDIIRNMPMWMRPS
+460 QDIIRNMPEWMRPS

-559 EDNVVSICEKVK
+559 EDSVVSICEKVK

-583 NEEYIERE
+583 NEKYIERE
-591 DNLYFDQATG
+591 SNLYFDQETG
-601 IELKFSDSNGVLDQ
+601 IELKFSDTNETLEQ

-620 NAHVASLPNVPFF
+620 NALVDPLPNVPFF
-633 SLIANFHSCDS
+633 SMVANFHSCNS
-644 VDFLTLDRGEFKDSM
+644 VDYLTLDRCAFKDKM
-659 KSEAQILLFQAIDN
+659 QSEAQILLYQAIDN
-673 YLHSPSFTPVYNKG
+673 YLHSASYLPVYNKG
-687 INSFVLFM
+687 VNSFVLFM
-695 RLLGKASIPRLEKD
+695 RLIGKTSIPVLEKD
-709 WDFKFKGRPVH
+709 WDYEFKGKPIH
-720 EYLSYQKVIVTTTF
+720 EYLNYHKVTVTSTFNSLNGIELEEVGNELHLIV
-734 AQANDVEFKE
+734 DV
-744 IGNDLLLSIDV
+744 LS
-755 IFMASSEEII
+755 MSSIEDSI
-765 RTFLKILS
+765 RVFFKILS
-773 DHYRN
+773 DHFKN
-778 CYLKRVFVE
+778 CYIKRLFAENRFRCVE
-787 NKFKCVQYVMQN
+787 YIMQD

-805 DIGDLNEI
+805 DIDNSILSFDCEI
-813 LPFVLD
+813 LKNKRHSV
-819 MLRRRDH
+819 M
-826 FAILPYIKGFR
+826 LPYYKGFR
-837 HLRIPTDKAQ
+837 HLRIPADKAM
-847 DKVVDSSIATML
+847 DIAVDLSVLPMLFSNKIVKV
-859 PRKKMVKMIS
+859 IS
-869 PFKYDGNKLIDN
+869 PFRYDGSKLIDR
-881 RCQELYDFVHECNGS
+881 RCQKLYDFVHECNGS

-901 KADYEKFSQLIMAM
+901 KADYERFVQLIISI

>member
-1 MNYIE
+1 
-6 QVFRN
+6 
-11 KAKDEGCSILVSKWN
+11 
-26 YDSTLIP
+26 
-33 EALET
+33 
-38 IPLIFPHF
+38 
-46 SKHNKSHSET
+46 
-56 ILNNIVNVL
+56 
-65 GKNVIEQLSST
+65 
-76 DLWLILESAYCHD
+76 
-89 LGMVITVE
+89 MVITVE

-118 PFHDMYKYAAFYAI
+118 PFHEMYKYAAFYAI

-138 LKQNEFSLMMY
+138 LKQNDFSLMMY

-338 GYDNLSTIEMPRFT
+338 GYDNLSTIEMPQFT

-385 TLLKFYE
+385 TLLKLYE
-392 LYKDSEVIRNG
+392 LYKNTEVVRNG
-403 IGKSFL
+403 IDVSFL
-409 DVAKQ
+409 NAAKQ
-414 FPIYVEVRRDAK
+414 FPIHVEVRRDSN

-460 QDIIRNMPMWMRPS
+460 QDIIQNMPEWMRPS

-559 EDNVVSICEKVK
+559 EDSVVSICEKVK

-591 DNLYFDQATG
+591 DNLYFDQETG
-601 IELKFSDSNGVLDQ
+601 IELKFSDTNETLEQ

-620 NAHVASLPNVPFF
+620 NALVDPLPNVPFF
-633 SLIANFHSCDS
+633 SMVANFHSCNS
-644 VDFLTLDRGEFKDSM
+644 VDYLTLDRCAFKDKM
-659 KSEAQILLFQAIDN
+659 QSEAQILLYQAIDN
-673 YLHSPSFTPVYNKG
+673 YLHSASYLPVYNKG
-687 INSFVLFM
+687 VNSFVLFM
-695 RLLGKASIPRLEKD
+695 RLIGKTSIPVLEKD
-709 WDFKFKGRPVH
+709 WDYEFKGKPIH
-720 EYLSYQKVIVTTTF
+720 EYLNYHKVTVTSTFNSLNGIELEEVGNELHLIV
-734 AQANDVEFKE
+734 DV
-744 IGNDLLLSIDV
+744 LS
-755 IFMASSEEII
+755 MSSSEDSI
-765 RTFLKILS
+765 RVFFKILS
-773 DHYRN
+773 DHFKN
-778 CYLKRVFVE
+778 CYIKRLFAENIFRCVE
-787 NKFKCVQYVMQN
+787 YIMQD

-805 DIGDLNEI
+805 DIDNSILSFDCEI
-813 LPFVLD
+813 LKNNRHSV
-819 MLRRRDH
+819 M
-826 FAILPYIKGFR
+826 LPYYKGFR
-837 HLRIPTDKAQ
+837 HLRIPADKAM
-847 DKVVDSSIATML
+847 DIAIDLSVLPMLFSNKIVKV
-859 PRKKMVKMIS
+859 IS
-869 PFKYDGNKLIDN
+869 PFRYDGSKLIDR
-881 RCQELYDFVHECNGS
+881 RCQKLYDFVHECNGS

>member
-97 MINAALQDGS
+97 MINTALQDGS

-118 PFHDMYKYAAFYAI
+118 PFHEMYKYAAFYAI

-138 LKQNEFSLMMY
+138 LKQNDFSLMMY
-149 DSVRFLMSDYFRSRH
+149 DSVRFLLSDYFRSRH

-193 SMMGAVC
+193 NMMGAVC

-385 TLLKFYE
+385 TLLKLYE
-392 LYKDSEVIRNG
+392 LYKNTEVVRNG
-403 IGKSFL
+403 IDVSFL
-409 DVAKQ
+409 DAAKQ
-414 FPIYVEVRRDAK
+414 FPIHVEVRRDSN

-460 QDIIRNMPMWMRPS
+460 QDIIRNMPEWMRPS

-538 KEECNRQKKTE
+538 GKECYRQKTD

-559 EDNVVSICEKVK
+559 ADSVVSICEKVK

-591 DNLYFDQATG
+591 SNLYFDQETG
-601 IELKFSDSNGVLDQ
+601 IELKFSDTNETLEQ

-620 NAHVASLPNVPFF
+620 NALVDPLPNVPFF
-633 SLIANFHSCDS
+633 SMVANFHSCNS
-644 VDFLTLDRGEFKDSM
+644 VDYLTLDRCAFKDKM
-659 KSEAQILLFQAIDN
+659 QSEAQILLYQAIDN
-673 YLHSPSFTPVYNKG
+673 YLHSASYLPVYNKG
-687 INSFVLFM
+687 VNSFVLFM
-695 RLLGKASIPRLEKD
+695 RLIGNTSIPVLEKD
-709 WDFKFKGRPVH
+709 WDYEFKGKPIH
-720 EYLSYQKVIVTTTF
+720 EYLNYHKVTVTSTFNSLNGIKLEEVENELHLIV
-734 AQANDVEFKE
+734 DV
-744 IGNDLLLSIDV
+744 LS
-755 IFMASSEEII
+755 MSSSEDSI
-765 RTFLKILS
+765 RVFFKILS
-773 DHYRN
+773 DHFKN
-778 CYLKRVFVE
+778 CYIKRLFAENRFRCVE
-787 NKFKCVQYVMQN
+787 YIMQD
-799 EDESDD
+799 EEESDD
-805 DIGDLNEI
+805 DIDNSILSFDCEI
-813 LPFVLD
+813 LKNNRHSV
-819 MLRRRDH
+819 M
-826 FAILPYIKGFR
+826 LPYYKGFR
-837 HLRIPTDKAQ
+837 HLRIPADKAM
-847 DKVVDSSIATML
+847 DIAVDLSVLPMLFSNKIVKV
-859 PRKKMVKMIS
+859 IS
-869 PFKYDGNKLIDN
+869 PFRYDGSKLIDR
-881 RCQELYDFVHECNGS
+881 RCQKLYDFVHECNGS

-901 KADYEKFSQLIMAM
+901 KADYERFVQLIISI